1 MNKTF
6 LEYVAEDIISKYGTD
21 LSRIAVVFPNKRAA
35 LFLNEHL
42 ARLAGQPVWSP
53 AYITIS
59 DLFRQHTDLKTADPI
74 KLICDIHKSFTKCT
88 GIDETLDHFYGWGQ
102 LLLADFDDIDKNMA
116 DADSIFCNL
125 KDIHELDD
133 ISYLDDEQK
142 EMLARF
148 FANFSDDIDSELK
161 KRFLSLWSHFGDIYH
176 DYNRR
181 LTEQG
186 IGYEGAI
193 YRKVANEQTLH
204 LKYDKYLFVG
214 FNLLQKVERL
224 LFSRLMKEDKA
235 KFYWDFDEYYMPSPS
250 PLPSGG
256 APVGGY
262 GIPAIPTQPTCSV
275 GGYGIPAIP
284 TQPTCSVGALPG
296 GYGIPAIPTQPTCSV
311 GALPGGAL
319 VSSAPTNLNLADF
332 PNELDNT
339 DPDIYANMR
348 RPKRIRFISSP
359 TENAQARFASNW
371 LLENHRYRAGR
382 KTAVVMCDESI
393 LLPLMHSLPPEADKV
408 NITSGFPL
416 AMTPVASL
424 VMLLFD
430 LYTLGLRKKGT
441 TLNPHYL
448 KKLMA
453 HPYAHHLKGV
463 HLSQVHQEE
472 VHQPNSP
479 SHHLTISTPHH
490 LTTSTILHHIATL
503 IKQVGIATKPEGDP
517 LTQESVFRMYTI
529 LNRLAT
535 LADSGDLLVDNT
547 TLRRLVSQLVSTSS
561 IPFHGEPVVG
571 VQIMGVLETR
581 NIDFDHL
588 LLLSCNE
595 GNMPKGVN
603 DSSFIPYTIRKAH
616 HLTTIDNK
624 VALYSYYFHRLLQRA
639 RDITIAY
646 NNTTDNGHTGE
657 MSRFMLQLLVESG
670 QKINH
675 YTLTAKNH
683 PTPLMPKP
691 IQKDEATLS
700 KLQQITRLS
709 PSALNTYI
717 RCPLAF
723 YYQYIAHIQEPHP
736 DPETIDN
743 RLFGNIFHRA
753 AYLIYKDITDR
764 SPLIEKAHIQ
774 AYLSNRTLLANV
786 VDRAFQAEQ
795 CTPNNGLQIINRE
808 VIIQYITKLLKID
821 QQLCP
826 FSILAMEEEAKVY
839 TTLSFTIPSEGAL
852 VGGYGIPAIP
862 TQPTCSVGALKGG
875 ALVGGYGIPA
885 IPTQPTCSVGA
896 LKGGALKGGALVSSA
911 PKTSAPKT
919 SAPKT
924 SAPGKQYNLTI
935 GGIIDRLDILTDR
948 QTGKPRIRVVDY
960 KTGNQPSSPIKNIDE
975 IFDPNNIRTK
985 HSNYYLQAILYSL
998 IVSRSKR
1005 WNPAGHPVSPALL
1018 FIKQAPATDYDPTLL
1033 IDKHPISDV
1042 TVYEEEFLTKLKHTL
1057 ADIYSPDT
1065 PFTPTDDRKKC
1076 ELCPYRMLCG
1086 L

>member
-133 ISYLDDEQK
+133 ISYLDNEQK

-193 YRKVANEQTLH
+193 YRKVASEQTLH

-250 PLPSGG
+250 QHLTTSPSPLPSGG
-256 APVGGY
+256 ALVSSAPRTS
-262 GIPAIPTQPTCSV
+262 APTNLTTSPSHHL
-275 GGYGIPAIP
+275 
-284 TQPTCSVGALPG
+284 S
-296 GYGIPAIPTQPTCSV
+296 
-311 GALPGGAL
+311 GGAL

-393 LLPLMHSLPPEADKV
+393 LLPIMHSLPPEADKV

-441 TLNPHYL
+441 ALNPHYL

-453 HPYAHHLKGV
+453 HPYAHHLQGV

-472 VHQPNSP
+472 VHQPKSP
-479 SHHLTISTPHH
+479 SQHLNTSTPQH

-581 NIDFDHL
+581 NIDFDNV

-595 GNMPKGVN
+595 GNMPKGIN

-646 NNTTDNGHTGE
+646 NNSTDNGHTGE

-675 YTLTAKNH
+675 YCLTAKNH

-700 KLQQITRLS
+700 KLQQISRLS

-743 RLFGNIFHRA
+743 RQFGNIFHRA

-774 AYLSNRTLLANV
+774 AYLNNRTLLTSV

-839 TTLSFTIPSEGAL
+839 TQLSFTTPPSHHL
-852 VGGYGIPAIP
+852 
-862 TQPTCSVGALKGG
+862 T
-875 ALVGGYGIPA
+875 
-885 IPTQPTCSVGA
+885 
-896 LKGGALKGGALVSSA
+896 
-911 PKTSAPKT
+911 TSP
-919 SAPKT
+919 SHHH
-924 SAPGKQYNLTI
+924 LTI
-935 GGIIDRLDILTDR
+935 GGIIDRLDAVTDK
-948 QTGKPRIRVVDY
+948 QTGKRRIRVVDY
-960 KTGNQPSSPIKNIDE
+960 KTGNQPSSPIKSIDE
-975 IFDPNNIRTK
+975 IFDPNNIRSK

-998 IVSRSKR
+998 IVSRSER
-1005 WNPAGHPVSPALL
+1005 WNPANHPVSPALL
-1018 FIKQAPATDYDPTLL
+1018 FIKQAPANHYDPTLH

>member
-6 LEYVAEDIISKYGTD
+6 LEYVAEDIIGKYGTD

-42 ARLAGQPVWSP
+42 ARIAGQPVWSP

-59 DLFRQHTDLKTADPI
+59 DLFRQHTDLKPADPI

-142 EMLARF
+142 EMLKRF
-148 FANFSDDIDSELK
+148 FANFSDDIESELK

-193 YRKVANEQTLH
+193 YRKVASEETLH

-214 FNLLQKVERL
+214 FNLIQKVERV
-224 LFSRLMKEDKA
+224 LFSRLMKEGKA
-235 KFYWDFDEYYMPSPS
+235 KFYWDFDEYYMPTARAQQS
-250 PLPSGG
+250 
-256 APVGGY
+256 A
-262 GIPAIPTQPTCSV
+262 SV
-275 GGYGIPAIP
+275 PNNTASFAAYL
-284 TQPTCSVGALPG
+284 T
-296 GYGIPAIPTQPTCSV
+296 
-311 GALPGGAL
+311 
-319 VSSAPTNLNLADF
+319 DF

-339 DPDIYANMR
+339 DRDIYANMR

-371 LLENHRYRAGR
+371 LLENDRYKAGR

-393 LLPLMHSLPPEADKV
+393 LLPIMHSLPPEADKV

-430 LYTLGLRKKGT
+430 LYTLGLRNKGT
-441 TLNPHYL
+441 AFNPHYL

-453 HPYAHHLKGV
+453 HPYARHLQEMHLKEMNDVHLKGV
-463 HLSQVHQEE
+463 HLSQVHQEGSAALL
-472 VHQPNSP
+472 Q
-479 SHHLTISTPHH
+479 
-490 LTTSTILHHIATL
+490 HIATL
-503 IKQVGIATKPEGDP
+503 VKQVGIATKQEGDA
-517 LTQESVFRMYTI
+517 LTQESVFRMFTI
-529 LNRLAT
+529 LNRLAA

-547 TLRRLVSQLVSTSS
+547 TLRRLVSQLVGAAS
-561 IPFHGEPVVG
+561 IPFHGEPVIG

-581 NIDFDHL
+581 NIDFDNV

-603 DSSFIPYTIRKAH
+603 DSSFIPYSIRKAH
-616 HLTTIDNK
+616 GLTTIDNK
-624 VALYSYYFHRLLQRA
+624 VAIYSYYFHRLLQRA
-639 RDITIAY
+639 GDITIAY
-646 NNTTDNGHTGE
+646 NNSTDNGHTGE

-670 QKINH
+670 QKIDH
-675 YTLTAKNH
+675 YSLTAKNQ
-683 PTPLMPKP
+683 PTPLMPKA
-691 IQKDEATLS
+691 IEKDETALS
-700 KLQQITRLS
+700 KLEEMSRLS
-709 PSALNTYI
+709 PSAINTYI
-717 RCPLAF
+717 RCKLAF
-723 YYQYIAHIQEPHP
+723 YYQYIAHIKEPDS

-743 RLFGNIFHRA
+743 RMFGNIFHRA
-753 AYLIYKDITDR
+753 AYLIYKDITDH
-764 SPLIEKAHIQ
+764 SPVIEKAHIQ
-774 AYLSNRTLLANV
+774 AYLSNRKLLASV
-786 VDRAFQAEQ
+786 VDRAFEEEE
-795 CTPNNGLQIINRE
+795 CKTNNGLQIINRE
-808 VIIQYITKLLKID
+808 VIIEYITKLLKID

-839 TTLSFTIPSEGAL
+839 TQLSFTTPS
-852 VGGYGIPAIP
+852 
-862 TQPTCSVGALKGG
+862 
-875 ALVGGYGIPA
+875 
-885 IPTQPTCSVGA
+885 
-896 LKGGALKGGALVSSA
+896 GGALKGGALVSSA
-911 PKTSAPKT
+911 PT
-919 SAPKT
+919 
-924 SAPGKQYNLTI
+924 KQYNLTI
-935 GGIIDRLDILTDR
+935 GGIIDRLDVVTDK
-948 QTGKPRIRVVDY
+948 QTGKRRIRVVDY
-960 KTGNQPSSPIKNIDE
+960 KTGNKPSSAIKSIEEVFDPKNIAS
-975 IFDPNNIRTK
+975 K
-985 HSNYYLQAILYSL
+985 HSNYFLQAILYSL
-998 IVSRSKR
+998 IVSRSKE
-1005 WNPAGHPVSPALL
+1005 WNAANDPVSPALL
-1018 FIKQAPATDYDPTLL
+1018 FIKQAATNDYDPTLC

-1042 TVYEEEFLTKLKHTL
+1042 TVYEEEFLTKLKETV
-1057 ADIYSPDT
+1057 ADMYSPDAA
-1065 PFTPTDDRKKC
+1065 FTPTDDRKKC

>member
-6 LEYVAEDIISKYGTD
+6 LEYVAEDIIGKYGTD

-42 ARLAGQPVWSP
+42 ARIAGQPVWSP

-59 DLFRQHTDLKTADPI
+59 DLFRQHTDLKPADPI

-142 EMLARF
+142 EMLKRF
-148 FANFSDDIDSELK
+148 FANFSDDIESELK

-193 YRKVANEQTLH
+193 YRKVASEETLH

-214 FNLLQKVERL
+214 FNLIQKVERV
-224 LFSRLMKEDKA
+224 LFSRLMKEGKA
-235 KFYWDFDEYYMPSPS
+235 KFYWDFDEYYMPTARAQQS
-250 PLPSGG
+250 
-256 APVGGY
+256 A
-262 GIPAIPTQPTCSV
+262 SV
-275 GGYGIPAIP
+275 PNNTASFAAYL
-284 TQPTCSVGALPG
+284 T
-296 GYGIPAIPTQPTCSV
+296 
-311 GALPGGAL
+311 
-319 VSSAPTNLNLADF
+319 DF

-339 DPDIYANMR
+339 DRDIYANMR

-371 LLENHRYRAGR
+371 LLENERYKAGR

-393 LLPLMHSLPPEADKV
+393 LLPIMHSLPPEADKV

-441 TLNPHYL
+441 AFNPHYL

-453 HPYAHHLKGV
+453 HPYARHLQEVHLKGVHSKGV
-463 HLSQVHQEE
+463 HLSQVHQEGSAALL
-472 VHQPNSP
+472 Q
-479 SHHLTISTPHH
+479 
-490 LTTSTILHHIATL
+490 HIASL
-503 IKQVGIATKPEGDP
+503 IKQVGIATKQDGDA
-517 LTQESVFRMYTI
+517 LTQESVFRMFTI
-529 LNRLAT
+529 LNRLAA
-535 LADSGDLLVDNT
+535 LADSGDLVVDNT
-547 TLRRLVSQLVSTSS
+547 TLRRLVSQLVDAAS

-581 NIDFDHL
+581 NIDFDNV

-603 DSSFIPYTIRKAH
+603 DSSFIPYSIRKAH
-616 HLTTIDNK
+616 GLTTIDNK
-624 VALYSYYFHRLLQRA
+624 VAIYSYYFHRLLQRA
-639 RDITIAY
+639 GDITIAY
-646 NNTTDNGHTGE
+646 NNSTDNGHTGE

-670 QKINH
+670 QKIDH
-675 YTLTAKNH
+675 YSLTAKNQ
-683 PTPLMPKP
+683 PSPLMPKP
-691 IQKDEATLS
+691 IEKDETALS
-700 KLQQITRLS
+700 KLEEMSRLS
-709 PSALNTYI
+709 PSAINTYI
-717 RCPLAF
+717 RCKLAF
-723 YYQYIAHIQEPHP
+723 YYQYIAHIKEPDS

-743 RLFGNIFHRA
+743 RMFGNIFHRA
-753 AYLIYKDITDR
+753 AYLIYKDITDH
-764 SPLIEKAHIQ
+764 SPVIEKAHIQ
-774 AYLSNRTLLANV
+774 AYLSNRKLLASV
-786 VDRAFQAEQ
+786 VDRAFEEEE
-795 CTPNNGLQIINRE
+795 CKTNNGLQIINRE
-808 VIIQYITKLLKID
+808 VIIEYITKLLKID

-839 TTLSFTIPSEGAL
+839 TQLSFTIPSG
-852 VGGYGIPAIP
+852 
-862 TQPTCSVGALKGG
+862 GALKE
-875 ALVGGYGIPA
+875 
-885 IPTQPTCSVGA
+885 
-896 LKGGALKGGALVSSA
+896 GALKGGALVSSA
-911 PKTSAPKT
+911 PDKHYS
-919 SAPKT
+919 
-924 SAPGKQYNLTI
+924 LTI
-935 GGIIDRLDILTDR
+935 GGIIDRLDAVTDK
-948 QTGKPRIRVVDY
+948 QTGKRRIRVVDY
-960 KTGNQPSSPIKNIDE
+960 KTGNKPSSAIKSIEEVFDPKNIAS
-975 IFDPNNIRTK
+975 K
-985 HSNYYLQAILYSL
+985 HSNYFLQAILYSL
-998 IVSRSKR
+998 IVSRSKE
-1005 WNPAGHPVSPALL
+1005 WNAANDAVSPALL
-1018 FIKQAPATDYDPTLL
+1018 FIKQAATNDYDPTLC

-1042 TVYEEEFLTKLKHTL
+1042 TVYEEEFLTKLKETV
-1057 ADIYSPDT
+1057 ADMYSPDAA
-1065 PFTPTDDRKKC
+1065 FTPTDDRKKC

>member
-6 LEYVAEDIISKYGTD
+6 LEYVAEDIIGKYGTD

-42 ARLAGQPVWSP
+42 ARIAGQPVWSP

-59 DLFRQHTDLKTADPI
+59 DLFRQHTDLKPADPI

-142 EMLARF
+142 EMLKRF
-148 FANFSDDIDSELK
+148 FANFSDDIESELK

-193 YRKVANEQTLH
+193 YRKVASEETLH

-214 FNLLQKVERL
+214 FNLIQKVERV
-224 LFSRLMKEDKA
+224 LFSRLMKEGKA
-235 KFYWDFDEYYMPSPS
+235 KFYWDFDEYYMPTARAQQS
-250 PLPSGG
+250 
-256 APVGGY
+256 A
-262 GIPAIPTQPTCSV
+262 SV
-275 GGYGIPAIP
+275 PNNTASFAAYL
-284 TQPTCSVGALPG
+284 T
-296 GYGIPAIPTQPTCSV
+296 
-311 GALPGGAL
+311 
-319 VSSAPTNLNLADF
+319 DF

-339 DPDIYANMR
+339 DRDIYANMR

-371 LLENHRYRAGR
+371 LLENERYKAGR

-393 LLPLMHSLPPEADKV
+393 LLPIMHSLPPEADKV

-441 TLNPHYL
+441 AFNPHYL

-453 HPYAHHLKGV
+453 HPYARHLQEVHLKEMNDVHLKGVHSKGV
-463 HLSQVHQEE
+463 HLSQVHQGEE
-472 VHQPNSP
+472 HQEGIHQKEEQQTIGDNSGCMGMAGMP
-479 SHHLTISTPHH
+479 YPP
-490 LTTSTILHHIATL
+490 TSAALLHHIATL
-503 IKQVGIATKPEGDP
+503 VKQVGIATKQEGDA
-517 LTQESVFRMYTI
+517 LTQESVFRMFTI
-529 LNRLAT
+529 LNRLAA
-535 LADSGDLLVDNT
+535 LADSGDLVVDNT
-547 TLRRLVSQLVSTSS
+547 TLRRLVSQLVSSSS
-561 IPFHGEPVVG
+561 IPFHGEPVIG

-581 NIDFDHL
+581 NIDFDNV

-603 DSSFIPYTIRKAH
+603 DSSFIPYSIRKAH
-616 HLTTIDNK
+616 GLTTIDNK
-624 VALYSYYFHRLLQRA
+624 VAIYSYYFHRLLQRA
-639 RDITIAY
+639 GDITIAY
-646 NNTTDNGHTGE
+646 NNSTDNGHTGE

-670 QKINH
+670 QKIDH
-675 YTLTAKNH
+675 YSLTAKNQ
-683 PTPLMPKP
+683 PTPLMPKA
-691 IQKDEATLS
+691 IEKDKTALS
-700 KLQQITRLS
+700 KLEEMSRLS
-709 PSALNTYI
+709 PSAINTYI
-717 RCPLAF
+717 RCKLAF
-723 YYQYIAHIQEPHP
+723 YYQYIAHIKEPDS

-743 RLFGNIFHRA
+743 RMFGNIFHRA
-753 AYLIYKDITDR
+753 AYLIYKDITDH
-764 SPLIEKAHIQ
+764 SPVIEKAHIQ
-774 AYLSNRTLLANV
+774 AYLSNRKLLASV
-786 VDRAFQAEQ
+786 VDRAFEEEE
-795 CTPNNGLQIINRE
+795 CKTNNGLQIINRE
-808 VIIQYITKLLKID
+808 VIIEYITKLLKID

-839 TTLSFTIPSEGAL
+839 TQLSFTTPSG
-852 VGGYGIPAIP
+852 
-862 TQPTCSVGALKGG
+862 
-875 ALVGGYGIPA
+875 
-885 IPTQPTCSVGA
+885 GA

-911 PKTSAPKT
+911 PDKH
-919 SAPKT
+919 
-924 SAPGKQYNLTI
+924 YNLTI
-935 GGIIDRLDILTDR
+935 GGIIDRLDAVTDK
-948 QTGKPRIRVVDY
+948 QTGKRRIRVVDY
-960 KTGNQPSSPIKNIDE
+960 KTGNKPSSAIKSIEEVFDPKNIAS
-975 IFDPNNIRTK
+975 K
-985 HSNYYLQAILYSL
+985 HSNYFLQAILYSL
-998 IVSRSKR
+998 IVSRSKE
-1005 WNPAGHPVSPALL
+1005 WNAANDPVSPALL
-1018 FIKQAPATDYDPTLL
+1018 FIKQAATNDYDPTLC

-1042 TVYEEEFLTKLKHTL
+1042 TVYEEEFLTKLKETV
-1057 ADIYSPDT
+1057 ADMYSPDAA
-1065 PFTPTDDRKKC
+1065 FTPTDDRKKC

>member
-6 LEYVAEDIISKYGTD
+6 LEYVAEDIIGKYGTD

-42 ARLAGQPVWSP
+42 ARIAGQPVWSP

-59 DLFRQHTDLKTADPI
+59 DLFRQHTDLKPADPI

-88 GIDETLDHFYGWGQ
+88 GISETLDHFYGWGQ

-125 KDIHELDD
+125 KNIHELDD

-142 EMLARF
+142 EMLKRF
-148 FANFSDDIDSELK
+148 FANFSDDIESELK

-193 YRKVANEQTLH
+193 YRKVASEETLH

-214 FNLLQKVERL
+214 FNLIQKVERV
-224 LFSRLMKEDKA
+224 LFSRLMKEGKA
-235 KFYWDFDEYYMPSPS
+235 KFYWDFDEYYMPTARAQQS
-250 PLPSGG
+250 
-256 APVGGY
+256 A
-262 GIPAIPTQPTCSV
+262 SV
-275 GGYGIPAIP
+275 PNNTASFAAYL
-284 TQPTCSVGALPG
+284 T
-296 GYGIPAIPTQPTCSV
+296 
-311 GALPGGAL
+311 
-319 VSSAPTNLNLADF
+319 DF

-339 DPDIYANMR
+339 DRDIYANMR

-371 LLENHRYRAGR
+371 LLENERYKAGR

-393 LLPLMHSLPPEADKV
+393 LLPIMHSLPPEADKV

-441 TLNPHYL
+441 AFNPHYL

-453 HPYAHHLKGV
+453 HPYARHLQEVQLKEMNDVHLKGV
-463 HLSQVHQEE
+463 HLSQVHQEGSAALL
-472 VHQPNSP
+472 Q
-479 SHHLTISTPHH
+479 
-490 LTTSTILHHIATL
+490 HIATL
-503 IKQVGIATKPEGDP
+503 VKQVGIATKQEGDA
-517 LTQESVFRMYTI
+517 LTQESVFRMFTI
-529 LNRLAT
+529 LNRLAA

-547 TLRRLVSQLVSTSS
+547 TLRRLVSQLVGAAS

-581 NIDFDHL
+581 NIDFDNV

-603 DSSFIPYTIRKAH
+603 DSSFIPYSIRKAH
-616 HLTTIDNK
+616 GLTTIDNK
-624 VALYSYYFHRLLQRA
+624 VAIYSYYFHRLLQRA
-639 RDITIAY
+639 GDITIAY
-646 NNTTDNGHTGE
+646 NNSTDNGHTGE

-670 QKINH
+670 QKIDH
-675 YTLTAKNH
+675 YSLTAKNQ
-683 PTPLMPKP
+683 PTPLMPKA
-691 IQKDEATLS
+691 IEKDEAALS
-700 KLQQITRLS
+700 KLEEMSRLS
-709 PSALNTYI
+709 PSAINTYI
-717 RCPLAF
+717 RCKLAF
-723 YYQYIAHIQEPHP
+723 YYQYIAHIKEPDS

-743 RLFGNIFHRA
+743 RMFGNIFHRA
-753 AYLIYKDITDR
+753 AYLIYKDITDH
-764 SPLIEKAHIQ
+764 SPVIEKAHIQ
-774 AYLSNRTLLANV
+774 AYLSNRKLLASV
-786 VDRAFQAEQ
+786 VDRAFEEEE
-795 CTPNNGLQIINRE
+795 CKTNNGLQIINRE
-808 VIIQYITKLLKID
+808 VIIEYITKLLKID

-839 TTLSFTIPSEGAL
+839 TQLSFTIPSG
-852 VGGYGIPAIP
+852 
-862 TQPTCSVGALKGG
+862 GALKE
-875 ALVGGYGIPA
+875 
-885 IPTQPTCSVGA
+885 GA

-911 PKTSAPKT
+911 PDKH
-919 SAPKT
+919 
-924 SAPGKQYNLTI
+924 YNLTI
-935 GGIIDRLDILTDR
+935 GGIIDRLDAVTDK
-948 QTGKPRIRVVDY
+948 QTGKRRIRVVDY
-960 KTGNQPSSPIKNIDE
+960 KTGNKPSSAIKSIEEVFDPKNIAS
-975 IFDPNNIRTK
+975 K
-985 HSNYYLQAILYSL
+985 HSNYFLQAILYSL
-998 IVSRSKR
+998 IVSRSKE
-1005 WNPAGHPVSPALL
+1005 WNAANDAVSPALL
-1018 FIKQAPATDYDPTLL
+1018 FIKQAPANDYDPTLC

-1042 TVYEEEFLTKLKHTL
+1042 TVYEEEFLTKLKETV
-1057 ADIYSPDT
+1057 ADMYSPDAA
-1065 PFTPTDDRKKC
+1065 FTPTDDRKKC

>member
-193 YRKVANEQTLH
+193 YRKVASEQTLH

-224 LFSRLMKEDKA
+224 LFSRLMKENKA

-250 PLPSGG
+250 PLPS
-256 APVGGY
+256 
-262 GIPAIPTQPTCSV
+262 
-275 GGYGIPAIP
+275 
-284 TQPTCSVGALPG
+284 
-296 GYGIPAIPTQPTCSV
+296 
-311 GALPGGAL
+311 
-319 VSSAPTNLNLADF
+319 
-332 PNELDNT
+332 
-339 DPDIYANMR
+339 
-348 RPKRIRFISSP
+348 
-359 TENAQARFASNW
+359 
-371 LLENHRYRAGR
+371 
-382 KTAVVMCDESI
+382 
-393 LLPLMHSLPPEADKV
+393 
-408 NITSGFPL
+408 
-416 AMTPVASL
+416 
-424 VMLLFD
+424 
-430 LYTLGLRKKGT
+430 
-441 TLNPHYL
+441 
-448 KKLMA
+448 
-453 HPYAHHLKGV
+453 
-463 HLSQVHQEE
+463 
-472 VHQPNSP
+472 
-479 SHHLTISTPHH
+479 
-490 LTTSTILHHIATL
+490 
-503 IKQVGIATKPEGDP
+503 
-517 LTQESVFRMYTI
+517 
-529 LNRLAT
+529 
-535 LADSGDLLVDNT
+535 
-547 TLRRLVSQLVSTSS
+547 
-561 IPFHGEPVVG
+561 
-571 VQIMGVLETR
+571 
-581 NIDFDHL
+581 
-588 LLLSCNE
+588 
-595 GNMPKGVN
+595 
-603 DSSFIPYTIRKAH
+603 
-616 HLTTIDNK
+616 
-624 VALYSYYFHRLLQRA
+624 
-639 RDITIAY
+639 
-646 NNTTDNGHTGE
+646 
-657 MSRFMLQLLVESG
+657 
-670 QKINH
+670 
-675 YTLTAKNH
+675 
-683 PTPLMPKP
+683 
-691 IQKDEATLS
+691 
-700 KLQQITRLS
+700 
-709 PSALNTYI
+709 
-717 RCPLAF
+717 
-723 YYQYIAHIQEPHP
+723 
-736 DPETIDN
+736 
-743 RLFGNIFHRA
+743 
-753 AYLIYKDITDR
+753 
-764 SPLIEKAHIQ
+764 
-774 AYLSNRTLLANV
+774 
-786 VDRAFQAEQ
+786 
-795 CTPNNGLQIINRE
+795 
-808 VIIQYITKLLKID
+808 
-821 QQLCP
+821 
-826 FSILAMEEEAKVY
+826 
-839 TTLSFTIPSEGAL
+839 
-852 VGGYGIPAIP
+852 
-862 TQPTCSVGALKGG
+862 GG

-911 PKTSAPKT
+911 PT
-919 SAPKT
+919 
-924 SAPGKQYNLTI
+924 KQYNITI
-935 GGIIDRLDILTDR
+935 GGIIDRLDILTDK

-975 IFDPNNIRTK
+975 IFDPNNIRSK

-1018 FIKQAPATDYDPTLL
+1018 FIKQAAANHYDPTLC

>member
-6 LEYVAEDIISKYGTD
+6 LEYVAEDIIGKYGTD

-42 ARLAGQPVWSP
+42 ARIAGQPVWSP

-59 DLFRQHTDLKTADPI
+59 DLFRQHTDLKPADPI

-142 EMLARF
+142 EMLKRF
-148 FANFSDDIDSELK
+148 FANFSDDIESELK

-193 YRKVANEQTLH
+193 YRKVASEETLH

-214 FNLLQKVERL
+214 FNLIQKVERV
-224 LFSRLMKEDKA
+224 LFSRLMKEGKA
-235 KFYWDFDEYYMPSPS
+235 KFYWDFDEYYMPTARAQQS
-250 PLPSGG
+250 
-256 APVGGY
+256 A
-262 GIPAIPTQPTCSV
+262 SV
-275 GGYGIPAIP
+275 PNNTASFAAYL
-284 TQPTCSVGALPG
+284 T
-296 GYGIPAIPTQPTCSV
+296 
-311 GALPGGAL
+311 
-319 VSSAPTNLNLADF
+319 DF

-339 DPDIYANMR
+339 DRDIYANMR

-371 LLENHRYRAGR
+371 LLENERYKAGR

-393 LLPLMHSLPPEADKV
+393 LLPIMHSLPPEADKV

-441 TLNPHYL
+441 ALNPHYL

-453 HPYAHHLKGV
+453 HPYARHLQEVHLKEMNEVHLKGV

-472 VHQPNSP
+472 SATLLQ
-479 SHHLTISTPHH
+479 
-490 LTTSTILHHIATL
+490 HIATL
-503 IKQVGIATKPEGDP
+503 VKQVGIATKQEGDA
-517 LTQESVFRMYTI
+517 LTQESVFRMFTI
-529 LNRLAT
+529 LNRLAA

-547 TLRRLVSQLVSTSS
+547 TLRRLVSQLVGAAS
-561 IPFHGEPVVG
+561 IPFHGEPVIG

-581 NIDFDHL
+581 NIDFDNV

-603 DSSFIPYTIRKAH
+603 DSSFIPYSIRKAH
-616 HLTTIDNK
+616 GLTTIDNK
-624 VALYSYYFHRLLQRA
+624 VAIYSYYFHRLLQRA
-639 RDITIAY
+639 GDITIAY
-646 NNTTDNGHTGE
+646 NNSTDNGHTGE

-670 QKINH
+670 QKIDH
-675 YTLTAKNH
+675 YSLTAKNQ
-683 PTPLMPKP
+683 PSPLMPKP
-691 IQKDEATLS
+691 IEKDETALS
-700 KLQQITRLS
+700 KLEEMSRLS
-709 PSALNTYI
+709 PSAINTYI
-717 RCPLAF
+717 RCKLAF
-723 YYQYIAHIQEPHP
+723 YYQYIAHIKEPDS

-743 RLFGNIFHRA
+743 RMFGNIFHRA
-753 AYLIYKDITDR
+753 AYLIYKDITDH
-764 SPLIEKAHIQ
+764 SPVIEKAHIQ
-774 AYLSNRTLLANV
+774 AYLSNRKLLASV
-786 VDRAFQAEQ
+786 VDRAFEEEE
-795 CTPNNGLQIINRE
+795 CKTNNGLQIINRE
-808 VIIQYITKLLKID
+808 VIIEYITKLLKID

-839 TTLSFTIPSEGAL
+839 TQLSFTIPS
-852 VGGYGIPAIP
+852 
-862 TQPTCSVGALKGG
+862 
-875 ALVGGYGIPA
+875 
-885 IPTQPTCSVGA
+885 
-896 LKGGALKGGALVSSA
+896 GGALKGGALVSSA
-911 PKTSAPKT
+911 PDKH
-919 SAPKT
+919 
-924 SAPGKQYNLTI
+924 YNLTI
-935 GGIIDRLDILTDR
+935 GGIIDRLDAVTDK
-948 QTGKPRIRVVDY
+948 QTGKRRIRVVDY
-960 KTGNQPSSPIKNIDE
+960 KTGNKPSSAIKSIEEVFDPKNIAS
-975 IFDPNNIRTK
+975 K
-985 HSNYYLQAILYSL
+985 HSNYFLQAILYSL
-998 IVSRSKR
+998 IVSGSKE
-1005 WNPAGHPVSPALL
+1005 WNAANDPVSPALL
-1018 FIKQAPATDYDPTLL
+1018 FIKQAATNDYDPTLC

-1042 TVYEEEFLTKLKHTL
+1042 TVYEEEFLTKLKETV
-1057 ADIYSPDT
+1057 ADMYSPDAA
-1065 PFTPTDDRKKC
+1065 FTPTDDRKKC

>member
-6 LEYVAEDIISKYGTD
+6 LEYVAEDIIGKYGTD

-42 ARLAGQPVWSP
+42 ARIAGQPVWSP

-59 DLFRQHTDLKTADPI
+59 DLFRQHTDLKPADPI

-125 KDIHELDD
+125 KDIHELND

-142 EMLARF
+142 EMLKRF
-148 FANFSDDIDSELK
+148 FANFSDDIESELK

-193 YRKVANEQTLH
+193 YRKVASEETLQM
-204 LKYDKYLFVG
+204 KYDKYLFVG
-214 FNLLQKVERL
+214 FNLLQKVERV
-224 LFSRLMKEDKA
+224 LFSRLMKEGKA

-250 PLPSGG
+250 HHLNTSTPQHLNTSGG
-256 APVGGY
+256 AV
-262 GIPAIPTQPTCSV
+262 
-275 GGYGIPAIP
+275 
-284 TQPTCSVGALPG
+284 
-296 GYGIPAIPTQPTCSV
+296 
-311 GALPGGAL
+311 
-319 VSSAPTNLNLADF
+319 VSTAPTNLNTSPSQHLNLSDF
-332 PNELDNT
+332 PNELDNS

-371 LLENHRYRAGR
+371 LLENDRYKAGR

-393 LLPLMHSLPPEADKV
+393 LLPIMHSLPPEADKV

-441 TLNPHYL
+441 AFNPHYL

-453 HPYAHHLKGV
+453 HPYARHLQEVHLKGV
-463 HLSQVHQEE
+463 HLSQVHQEGSAALL
-472 VHQPNSP
+472 Q
-479 SHHLTISTPHH
+479 
-490 LTTSTILHHIATL
+490 HIATL
-503 IKQVGIATKPEGDP
+503 VKQVGIATKQEGDA
-517 LTQESVFRMYTI
+517 LTQESVFRMFTI
-529 LNRLAT
+529 LNRLAA
-535 LADSGDLLVDNT
+535 LADSSDLLVDNT
-547 TLRRLVSQLVSTSS
+547 TLRRLVSQLVGAAS
-561 IPFHGEPVVG
+561 IPFHGEPVIG

-581 NIDFDHL
+581 NIDFDNV

-603 DSSFIPYTIRKAH
+603 DSSFIPYSIRKAH
-616 HLTTIDNK
+616 GLTTIDNK
-624 VALYSYYFHRLLQRA
+624 VAIYSYYFHRLLQRA
-639 RDITIAY
+639 GDITIAY
-646 NNTTDNGHTGE
+646 NNSTDNGHTGE

-670 QKINH
+670 QKIDH
-675 YTLTAKNH
+675 YSLTAKNQ
-683 PTPLMPKP
+683 PTPLMPKA
-691 IQKDEATLS
+691 IEKDETALS
-700 KLQQITRLS
+700 KLEEMSRLS
-709 PSALNTYI
+709 PSAINTYI
-717 RCPLAF
+717 RCKLAF
-723 YYQYIAHIQEPHP
+723 YYQYIAHIKEPDS

-743 RLFGNIFHRA
+743 RMFGNIFHRA
-753 AYLIYKDITDR
+753 AYLIYKDITDH
-764 SPLIEKAHIQ
+764 SPVIEKAHIQ
-774 AYLSNRTLLANV
+774 AYLSNRKLLASV
-786 VDRAFQAEQ
+786 VDRAFEEEE
-795 CTPNNGLQIINRE
+795 CKTNNGLQIINRE
-808 VIIQYITKLLKID
+808 VIIEYITKLLKID

-839 TTLSFTIPSEGAL
+839 TQLSFTIPS
-852 VGGYGIPAIP
+852 
-862 TQPTCSVGALKGG
+862 
-875 ALVGGYGIPA
+875 
-885 IPTQPTCSVGA
+885 
-896 LKGGALKGGALVSSA
+896 GGALKGGALVSSA
-911 PKTSAPKT
+911 PT
-919 SAPKT
+919 
-924 SAPGKQYNLTI
+924 KQYNLTI
-935 GGIIDRLDILTDR
+935 GGIIDRLDVVTDK
-948 QTGKPRIRVVDY
+948 QTGKRRIRVVDY
-960 KTGNQPSSPIKNIDE
+960 KTGNKPSSAIKSIEEVFDPKNIAS
-975 IFDPNNIRTK
+975 K
-985 HSNYYLQAILYSL
+985 HSNYFLQAILYSL
-998 IVSRSKR
+998 IVSRSKE
-1005 WNPAGHPVSPALL
+1005 WNAANDAVSPALL
-1018 FIKQAPATDYDPTLL
+1018 FIKQAATNDYDPTLC

-1042 TVYEEEFLTKLKHTL
+1042 TVYEEEFLTKLKETV
-1057 ADIYSPDT
+1057 ADMYSPDAA
-1065 PFTPTDDRKKC
+1065 FTPTDDRKKC

>member
-42 ARLAGQPVWSP
+42 ARIAGQPVWSP

-59 DLFRQHTDLKTADPI
+59 DLFRQHTNLKTADPI

-193 YRKVANEQTLH
+193 YRKVVSEETLQM
-204 LKYDKYLFVG
+204 KYDKYLFVG
-214 FNLLQKVERL
+214 FNLLQKVERV

-250 PLPSGG
+250 HHLTTSPS
-256 APVGGY
+256 
-262 GIPAIPTQPTCSV
+262 QH
-275 GGYGIPAIP
+275 
-284 TQPTCSVGALPG
+284 
-296 GYGIPAIPTQPTCSV
+296 
-311 GALPGGAL
+311 
-319 VSSAPTNLNLADF
+319 LNISDF

-339 DPDIYANMR
+339 DRDIYANMR

-371 LLENHRYRAGR
+371 LLENDRYKAGR

-393 LLPLMHSLPPEADKV
+393 LLPVMHSLPPEADKV

-441 TLNPHYL
+441 ALNPHYL

-453 HPYAHHLKGV
+453 HPYAHHLTI
-463 HLSQVHQEE
+463 
-472 VHQPNSP
+472 SP
-479 SHHLTISTPHH
+479 PHHLTISP
-490 LTTSTILHHIATL
+490 ILHHIATL
-503 IKQVGIATKPEGDP
+503 VKQVGIATKQEGDA
-517 LTQESVFRMYTI
+517 LTQESVFRMFTI

-547 TLRRLVSQLVSTSS
+547 TLRRLVSQLVGAAS

-581 NIDFDHL
+581 NIDFDNV

-595 GNMPKGVN
+595 GNMPKGIN
-603 DSSFIPYTIRKAH
+603 DSSFIPYSIRKAH

-646 NNTTDNGHTGE
+646 NNSTDNGHTGE

-670 QKINH
+670 QQIDH
-675 YTLTAKNH
+675 YSLTAKNQ

-691 IQKDEATLS
+691 IQKDETALS
-700 KLQQITRLS
+700 KLEEMSRLS
-709 PSALNTYI
+709 PSAINTYI
-717 RCPLAF
+717 RCKLAF
-723 YYQYIAHIQEPHP
+723 YYQYIAHIKEPDS

-753 AYLIYKDITDR
+753 AYLIYKDITDH
-764 SPLIEKAHIQ
+764 SPVIEKAHIQ
-774 AYLSNRTLLANV
+774 AYLSNRKLLASV
-786 VDRAFQAEQ
+786 VDRAFEEEE
-795 CTPNNGLQIINRE
+795 CKTNNGLQIINRE
-808 VIIQYITKLLKID
+808 VIIEYITKLLKID

-839 TTLSFTIPSEGAL
+839 TQLSFTTSPSHHL
-852 VGGYGIPAIP
+852 TTSP
-862 TQPTCSVGALKGG
+862 
-875 ALVGGYGIPA
+875 
-885 IPTQPTCSVGA
+885 
-896 LKGGALKGGALVSSA
+896 GGALVSSA
-911 PKTSAPKT
+911 PT
-919 SAPKT
+919 
-924 SAPGKQYNLTI
+924 KQYNLTI
-935 GGIIDRLDILTDR
+935 GGIIDRLDAVTDK
-948 QTGKPRIRVVDY
+948 QTGKRRIRVVDY
-960 KTGNQPSSPIKNIDE
+960 KTGNKPSSAIKSIEEVFDPKNIAS
-975 IFDPNNIRTK
+975 K
-985 HSNYYLQAILYSL
+985 HSNYFLQAILYSL

-1005 WNPAGHPVSPALL
+1005 WNPDNHPVSPALL
-1018 FIKQAPATDYDPTLL
+1018 FIKQAANNDYDPTLL

-1042 TVYEEEFLTKLKHTL
+1042 TVYEEEFLTKLKETV
-1057 ADIYSPDT
+1057 ADMYSPDT
-1065 PFTPTDDRKKC
+1065 AFTPTDDRKKC

>member
-6 LEYVAEDIISKYGTD
+6 LEYVAEDIIGKYGTD

-42 ARLAGQPVWSP
+42 ARIAGQPVWSP

-59 DLFRQHTDLKTADPI
+59 DLFRQHTDLKLADPI
-74 KLICDIHKSFTKCT
+74 KQICDIHKSFTKCT

-133 ISYLDDEQK
+133 ISYLDNEQK
-142 EMLARF
+142 EMLKRF
-148 FANFSDDIDSELK
+148 FANFSDDIESELK

-193 YRKVANEQTLH
+193 YRKVASEETLH

-214 FNLLQKVERL
+214 FNLIQKLERV
-224 LFSRLMKEDKA
+224 LFSRLMKEGKA
-235 KFYWDFDEYYMPSPS
+235 KFYWDFDEYYMPTARAQQS
-250 PLPSGG
+250 
-256 APVGGY
+256 A
-262 GIPAIPTQPTCSV
+262 SV
-275 GGYGIPAIP
+275 PNNTASFAAYL
-284 TQPTCSVGALPG
+284 S
-296 GYGIPAIPTQPTCSV
+296 
-311 GALPGGAL
+311 
-319 VSSAPTNLNLADF
+319 DF

-339 DPDIYANMR
+339 DRDIYANMR

-371 LLENHRYRAGR
+371 LLENDRYKAGR

-393 LLPLMHSLPPEADKV
+393 LLPIMHSLPPEADKV

-441 TLNPHYL
+441 AFNPHYM

-453 HPYAHHLKGV
+453 HPYARHLQEVHLKGVHLKGV

-472 VHQPNSP
+472 SAALLQ
-479 SHHLTISTPHH
+479 
-490 LTTSTILHHIATL
+490 HIATL
-503 IKQVGIATKPEGDP
+503 VKQVGIATKQEGDA
-517 LTQESVFRMYTI
+517 LTQESVFRMFTI
-529 LNRLAT
+529 LNRLAA

-547 TLRRLVSQLVSTSS
+547 TLRRLVSQLVSSSS
-561 IPFHGEPVVG
+561 IPFHGEPVIG

-581 NIDFDHL
+581 NIDFDNV

-603 DSSFIPYTIRKAH
+603 DSSFIPYSIRKAH
-616 HLTTIDNK
+616 GLTTIDNK
-624 VALYSYYFHRLLQRA
+624 VAIYSYYFHRLLQRA
-639 RDITIAY
+639 GDITIAY
-646 NNTTDNGHTGE
+646 NNSTDNGHTGE

-670 QKINH
+670 QKIDH
-675 YTLTAKNH
+675 YSLTAKNQ
-683 PTPLMPKP
+683 PTPLMPKA
-691 IQKDEATLS
+691 IEKDETALS
-700 KLQQITRLS
+700 KLEEMSRLS
-709 PSALNTYI
+709 PSAINTYI
-717 RCPLAF
+717 RCKLAF
-723 YYQYIAHIQEPHP
+723 YYQYVAHIKEPDS

-743 RLFGNIFHRA
+743 RMFGNIFHRA
-753 AYLIYKDITDR
+753 AYLIYKDITDH
-764 SPLIEKAHIQ
+764 SPVIEKAHIQ
-774 AYLSNRTLLANV
+774 AYLSNRKLLASV
-786 VDRAFQAEQ
+786 VDRAFEEEE
-795 CTPNNGLQIINRE
+795 CKTNNGLQIINRE
-808 VIIQYITKLLKID
+808 VIIEYITKLLKID

-839 TTLSFTIPSEGAL
+839 TQLSFTIPS
-852 VGGYGIPAIP
+852 
-862 TQPTCSVGALKGG
+862 
-875 ALVGGYGIPA
+875 
-885 IPTQPTCSVGA
+885 
-896 LKGGALKGGALVSSA
+896 GGALKGGALVSSA
-911 PKTSAPKT
+911 PT
-919 SAPKT
+919 
-924 SAPGKQYNLTI
+924 KQYNLTI
-935 GGIIDRLDILTDR
+935 GGIIDRLDAVTDK
-948 QTGKPRIRVVDY
+948 QTDKRRIRVVDY
-960 KTGNQPSSPIKNIDE
+960 KTGNKPSSAIKSIEEVFDPKNIAS
-975 IFDPNNIRTK
+975 K
-985 HSNYYLQAILYSL
+985 HSNYFLQAILYSL
-998 IVSRSKR
+998 IVSRSKE
-1005 WNPAGHPVSPALL
+1005 WNAANDDVSPALL
-1018 FIKQAPATDYDPTLL
+1018 FIKQAATNDYDPTLC

-1042 TVYEEEFLTKLKHTL
+1042 TVYEEEFLTKLKETV
-1057 ADIYSPDT
+1057 ADMYSPDAA
-1065 PFTPTDDRKKC
+1065 FTPTDDRKKC

>member
-6 LEYVAEDIISKYGTD
+6 LEYVAEDIIGKYGTD

-42 ARLAGQPVWSP
+42 ARIAGQPIWSP

-142 EMLARF
+142 EMLKRF

-193 YRKVANEQTLH
+193 YRKVASEESLQM
-204 LKYDKYLFVG
+204 KYDKYLFVG
-214 FNLLQKVERL
+214 FNLLQKVERV
-224 LFSRLMKEDKA
+224 LFSRLMKEGKA
-235 KFYWDFDEYYMPSPS
+235 KFYWDFDEYYMPTARAQQS
-250 PLPSGG
+250 
-256 APVGGY
+256 A
-262 GIPAIPTQPTCSV
+262 SV
-275 GGYGIPAIP
+275 PNNTASFAAYL
-284 TQPTCSVGALPG
+284 T
-296 GYGIPAIPTQPTCSV
+296 
-311 GALPGGAL
+311 
-319 VSSAPTNLNLADF
+319 DF

-339 DPDIYANMR
+339 DRNIYANMR
-348 RPKRIRFISSP
+348 QPKRIRFISSP

-371 LLENHRYRAGR
+371 LLENDRYKAGR

-393 LLPLMHSLPPEADKV
+393 LLPIMHSLPPEADKV

-441 TLNPHYL
+441 AFNPHYL

-453 HPYAHHLKGV
+453 HPYARHLQEVHLKEMNDVHLKGVHLKGV
-463 HLSQVHQEE
+463 HLSQVHQEKE
-472 VHQPNSP
+472 MHQEGIAA
-479 SHHLTISTPHH
+479 L
-490 LTTSTILHHIATL
+490 LQHIASL
-503 IKQVGIATKPEGDP
+503 IKQVGIATKQEGDA
-517 LTQESVFRMYTI
+517 LTQESVFRMFTI
-529 LNRLAT
+529 LNRLAA

-547 TLRRLVSQLVSTSS
+547 TLRRLVSQLVSSSS

-581 NIDFDHL
+581 NIDFDHV

-603 DSSFIPYTIRKAH
+603 DSSFIPYSIRKAH
-616 HLTTIDNK
+616 GLTTIDNK
-624 VALYSYYFHRLLQRA
+624 VAIYSYYFHRLLQRA
-639 RDITIAY
+639 GDITIAY
-646 NNTTDNGHTGE
+646 NNSTDNGHTGE

-670 QKINH
+670 QKIDH
-675 YTLTAKNH
+675 YSLTAKNQ

-691 IQKDEATLS
+691 IEKDETALS
-700 KLQQITRLS
+700 KLEEMSRLS
-709 PSALNTYI
+709 PSAINTYI
-717 RCPLAF
+717 RCKLAF
-723 YYQYIAHIQEPHP
+723 YYQYIAHIKEPDS

-743 RLFGNIFHRA
+743 RMFGNIFHRA
-753 AYLIYKDITDR
+753 AYLIYKDITDH
-764 SPLIEKAHIQ
+764 SPVIEKAHIQ
-774 AYLSNRTLLANV
+774 AYLSNRKLLASV
-786 VDRAFQAEQ
+786 VDRAFEEEE
-795 CTPNNGLQIINRE
+795 CKTNNGLQIINRE
-808 VIIQYITKLLKID
+808 VIIEYITKLLKID

-839 TTLSFTIPSEGAL
+839 TQLSFATTPSHHL
-852 VGGYGIPAIP
+852 N
-862 TQPTCSVGALKGG
+862 
-875 ALVGGYGIPA
+875 
-885 IPTQPTCSVGA
+885 
-896 LKGGALKGGALVSSA
+896 
-911 PKTSAPKT
+911 TST
-919 SAPKT
+919 S
-924 SAPGKQYNLTI
+924 QHHITI
-935 GGIIDRLDILTDR
+935 GGIIDRLDAVTDK
-948 QTGKPRIRVVDY
+948 QTGKRRIRVVDY
-960 KTGNQPSSPIKNIDE
+960 KTGNKPSSAIKSIE
-975 IFDPNNIRTK
+975 EVFDPNNIRSK
-985 HSNYYLQAILYSL
+985 HSNYFLQAILYSL
-998 IVSRSKR
+998 IVSRSKE
-1005 WNPAGHPVSPALL
+1005 WNAANDAVSPALL
-1018 FIKQAPATDYDPTLL
+1018 FIKQAPANDYDPTLL

-1042 TVYEEEFLTKLKHTL
+1042 TVYEEEFLTKLKETV
-1057 ADIYSPDT
+1057 ADMYSPDAA
-1065 PFTPTDDRKKC
+1065 FTPTDDRKKC

>member
-6 LEYVAEDIISKYGTD
+6 LEYVAEDIIGKYGTD

-42 ARLAGQPVWSP
+42 ARIAGQPVWSP

-59 DLFRQHTDLKTADPI
+59 DLFRQHTDLKPADPI

-142 EMLARF
+142 EMLKRF
-148 FANFSDDIDSELK
+148 FANFSDDIESELK
-161 KRFLSLWSHFGDIYH
+161 KRFLSLWSHFGNIYH

-193 YRKVANEQTLH
+193 YRKVASEETLH

-214 FNLLQKVERL
+214 FNLIQKVERV
-224 LFSRLMKEDKA
+224 LFSRLMKEGKA
-235 KFYWDFDEYYMPSPS
+235 KFYWDFDEYYMPTARAQQS
-250 PLPSGG
+250 
-256 APVGGY
+256 A
-262 GIPAIPTQPTCSV
+262 SV
-275 GGYGIPAIP
+275 PNNTASFAAYL
-284 TQPTCSVGALPG
+284 T
-296 GYGIPAIPTQPTCSV
+296 
-311 GALPGGAL
+311 
-319 VSSAPTNLNLADF
+319 DF

-339 DPDIYANMR
+339 DRDIYANMR

-371 LLENHRYRAGR
+371 LLENDRYKAGR

-393 LLPLMHSLPPEADKV
+393 LLPIMHSLPPEADKV

-441 TLNPHYL
+441 AFNPHYL

-453 HPYAHHLKGV
+453 HPYARHLQEAQLKEVHLKGV

-472 VHQPNSP
+472 SAT
-479 SHHLTISTPHH
+479 L
-490 LTTSTILHHIATL
+490 LHHIATL
-503 IKQVGIATKPEGDP
+503 VKQVGIATKQEGDA
-517 LTQESVFRMYTI
+517 LTQESVFRMFTI
-529 LNRLAT
+529 LNRLAA

-547 TLRRLVSQLVSTSS
+547 TLRRLVSQLVGAAS
-561 IPFHGEPVVG
+561 IPFHGEPVIG

-581 NIDFDHL
+581 NIDFDNV

-603 DSSFIPYTIRKAH
+603 DSSFIPYSIRKAH
-616 HLTTIDNK
+616 GLTTIDNK
-624 VALYSYYFHRLLQRA
+624 VAIYSYYFHRLLQRA
-639 RDITIAY
+639 GDITIAY
-646 NNTTDNGHTGE
+646 NNSTDNGHTGE

-670 QKINH
+670 QKIDH
-675 YTLTAKNH
+675 YSLTAKNQ
-683 PTPLMPKP
+683 PSPLMPKA
-691 IQKDEATLS
+691 IEKDEAAIGKLEEMS
-700 KLQQITRLS
+700 KLS
-709 PSALNTYI
+709 PSAINTYI
-717 RCPLAF
+717 RCKLAF
-723 YYQYIAHIQEPHP
+723 YYQYIAHIKEPDS

-743 RLFGNIFHRA
+743 RMFGNIFHRA
-753 AYLIYKDITDR
+753 AYLIYKDITDH
-764 SPLIEKAHIQ
+764 SPVIEKAHIQ
-774 AYLSNRTLLANV
+774 AYLSNRKLLASV
-786 VDRAFQAEQ
+786 VDRAFEEEE
-795 CTPNNGLQIINRE
+795 CKTNNGLQIINRE
-808 VIIQYITKLLKID
+808 VIIEYVTKLLKID

-839 TTLSFTIPSEGAL
+839 TQLSFTIPS
-852 VGGYGIPAIP
+852 
-862 TQPTCSVGALKGG
+862 
-875 ALVGGYGIPA
+875 
-885 IPTQPTCSVGA
+885 
-896 LKGGALKGGALVSSA
+896 GGALKGGALVSSA
-911 PKTSAPKT
+911 PT
-919 SAPKT
+919 
-924 SAPGKQYNLTI
+924 KQYNLTI
-935 GGIIDRLDILTDR
+935 GGIIDRLDAVTDK
-948 QTGKPRIRVVDY
+948 QTGKRRIRVVDY
-960 KTGNQPSSPIKNIDE
+960 KTGNKPSSAIKSIEEVFDPKNIAS
-975 IFDPNNIRTK
+975 K
-985 HSNYYLQAILYSL
+985 HSNYFLQAILYSL
-998 IVSRSKR
+998 IVSGSKE
-1005 WNPAGHPVSPALL
+1005 WNAANAAVSPALL
-1018 FIKQAPATDYDPTLL
+1018 FIKQAATNDYDPTLC

-1042 TVYEEEFLTKLKHTL
+1042 TVYEEEFLTKLKETV
-1057 ADIYSPDT
+1057 ADMYSPDAA
-1065 PFTPTDDRKKC
+1065 FTPTDDRKKC

>member
-42 ARLAGQPVWSP
+42 ARIAGQPVWSP

-133 ISYLDDEQK
+133 ISYLDNEQK

-193 YRKVANEQTLH
+193 YRKVASEQTLH

-224 LFSRLMKEDKA
+224 LFSRLMKEGKA

-256 APVGGY
+256 A
-262 GIPAIPTQPTCSV
+262 
-275 GGYGIPAIP
+275 
-284 TQPTCSVGALPG
+284 LK
-296 GYGIPAIPTQPTCSV
+296 
-311 GALPGGAL
+311 GGAL
-319 VSSAPTNLNLADF
+319 VSSAPTNLNTSPSQHLNISDF

-348 RPKRIRFISSP
+348 RPKHIRFISSP
-359 TENAQARFASNW
+359 TENAQARFAANW
-371 LLENHRYRAGR
+371 LLEDHRYKAGR

-441 TLNPHYL
+441 ALNPHYL

-453 HPYAHHLKGV
+453 HPYAHHLQEVHLKEMNDVHLKGV
-463 HLSQVHQEE
+463 HLSQVHQKEE
-472 VHQPNSP
+472 QQTIGDNSGCMGMAGMP
-479 SHHLTISTPHH
+479 YPP
-490 LTTSTILHHIATL
+490 TSAALLHHIATL

-529 LNRLAT
+529 LNRLAA

-547 TLRRLVSQLVSTSS
+547 TLRRLVSQLVSSSS

-639 RDITIAY
+639 SDITIAY
-646 NNTTDNGHTGE
+646 NNSTDNGHTGE

-675 YTLTAKNH
+675 YSLTAKNH

-691 IQKDEATLS
+691 IRKDETVLS
-700 KLQQITRLS
+700 KLQQISRLS

-795 CTPNNGLQIINRE
+795 CTANNGLQIINRE

-839 TTLSFTIPSEGAL
+839 TQLSFTIPSEGAL

-862 TQPTCSVGALKGG
+862 TQPTCSVD
-875 ALVGGYGIPA
+875 
-885 IPTQPTCSVGA
+885 
-896 LKGGALKGGALVSSA
+896 ALKGGALVSSA
-911 PKTSAPKT
+911 PT
-919 SAPKT
+919 
-924 SAPGKQYNLTI
+924 KQYNLTI
-935 GGIIDRLDILTDR
+935 GGIIDRLDILTDK

-975 IFDPNNIRTK
+975 IFDPNNIRSK

-1018 FIKQAPATDYDPTLL
+1018 FIKQAPANHYDPTLL

-1042 TVYEEEFLTKLKHTL
+1042 TVYEEEFLTQLKHTL

>member
-6 LEYVAEDIISKYGTD
+6 LEYVAEDIIGKYGTD

-42 ARLAGQPVWSP
+42 ARIAGQPIWSP

-59 DLFRQHTDLKTADPI
+59 DLFRQHTDLKPADPI

-142 EMLARF
+142 EMLKRF
-148 FANFSDDIDSELK
+148 FANFSDDIESELK

-193 YRKVANEQTLH
+193 YRKVASEETLH

-214 FNLLQKVERL
+214 FNLIQKVERV
-224 LFSRLMKEDKA
+224 LFSRLMKEGKA

-250 PLPSGG
+250 HHLNTSTPQHLNTSGG
-256 APVGGY
+256 AV
-262 GIPAIPTQPTCSV
+262 
-275 GGYGIPAIP
+275 
-284 TQPTCSVGALPG
+284 
-296 GYGIPAIPTQPTCSV
+296 
-311 GALPGGAL
+311 
-319 VSSAPTNLNLADF
+319 VSTAPTNLNTSPSQHLSGGAVVSTAPTNLNTSPSQHLNLSDF

-339 DPDIYANMR
+339 DRDIYANMR

-371 LLENHRYRAGR
+371 LLENDRYKAGR

-393 LLPLMHSLPPEADKV
+393 LLPIMHSLPPEADKV

-441 TLNPHYL
+441 AFNPHYL

-453 HPYAHHLKGV
+453 HPYARHLQEVHLKEMNEVHLKGV
-463 HLSQVHQEE
+463 HLSQVHQEKE
-472 VHQPNSP
+472 MHQEGIAA
-479 SHHLTISTPHH
+479 L
-490 LTTSTILHHIATL
+490 LQHIATL
-503 IKQVGIATKPEGDP
+503 VKQVGIATKQEGDA
-517 LTQESVFRMYTI
+517 LTQESVFRMFTI
-529 LNRLAT
+529 LNRLAA
-535 LADSGDLLVDNT
+535 LADSGDLVVDNT
-547 TLRRLVSQLVSTSS
+547 TLRRLVSQLVGAAS

-581 NIDFDHL
+581 NIDFDNV

-603 DSSFIPYTIRKAH
+603 DSSFIPYSIRKAH
-616 HLTTIDNK
+616 GLTTIDNK
-624 VALYSYYFHRLLQRA
+624 VAIYSYYFHRLLQRA
-639 RDITIAY
+639 GDITIAY
-646 NNTTDNGHTGE
+646 NNSTDNGHTGE

-670 QKINH
+670 QKIDH
-675 YTLTAKNH
+675 YSLTAKNQ
-683 PTPLMPKP
+683 PTPLMPKA
-691 IQKDEATLS
+691 IEKDETALS
-700 KLQQITRLS
+700 KLEEMSRLS
-709 PSALNTYI
+709 PSAINTYI
-717 RCPLAF
+717 RCKLAF
-723 YYQYIAHIQEPHP
+723 YYQYIAHIKEPNS

-743 RLFGNIFHRA
+743 RMFGNIFHRA
-753 AYLIYKDITDR
+753 AYLIYKDITDH
-764 SPLIEKAHIQ
+764 SPVIEKAHIQ
-774 AYLSNRTLLANV
+774 AYLSNRKLLASV
-786 VDRAFQAEQ
+786 VDRAFEEEE
-795 CTPNNGLQIINRE
+795 CKTNNGLQLINRE
-808 VIIQYITKLLKID
+808 VIIEYITKLLKID

-839 TTLSFTIPSEGAL
+839 TQLSFTIPS
-852 VGGYGIPAIP
+852 
-862 TQPTCSVGALKGG
+862 
-875 ALVGGYGIPA
+875 
-885 IPTQPTCSVGA
+885 
-896 LKGGALKGGALVSSA
+896 GGALKGGALVSSA
-911 PKTSAPKT
+911 PRTSAPT
-919 SAPKT
+919 
-924 SAPGKQYNLTI
+924 KQYNLTI
-935 GGIIDRLDILTDR
+935 GGIIDRLDAITDK
-948 QTGKPRIRVVDY
+948 QTGKRRIRVVDY
-960 KTGNQPSSPIKNIDE
+960 KTGNKPSSAIKSIEEVFDPKNIAS
-975 IFDPNNIRTK
+975 K
-985 HSNYYLQAILYSL
+985 HSNYFLQAILYSL
-998 IVSRSKR
+998 IVSRSKE
-1005 WNPAGHPVSPALL
+1005 WNAANDAVSPALL
-1018 FIKQAPATDYDPTLL
+1018 FIKQAATNDYDPTLC

-1042 TVYEEEFLTKLKHTL
+1042 TVYEEEFLTKLKETV
-1057 ADIYSPDT
+1057 ADMYSPDAA
-1065 PFTPTDDRKKC
+1065 FTPTDDRKKC

>member
-6 LEYVAEDIISKYGTD
+6 LEYVAEDIIGKYGTD

-42 ARLAGQPVWSP
+42 ARIAGQPVWSP

-59 DLFRQHTDLKTADPI
+59 DLFRQHTDLKPADPI

-142 EMLARF
+142 EMLKRF
-148 FANFSDDIDSELK
+148 FANFSDDIESELK

-193 YRKVANEQTLH
+193 YRKVASEETLH

-214 FNLLQKVERL
+214 FNLIQKVERV
-224 LFSRLMKEDKA
+224 LFSRLMKEGKA
-235 KFYWDFDEYYMPSPS
+235 KFYWDFDEYYMPTARAQQS
-250 PLPSGG
+250 
-256 APVGGY
+256 A
-262 GIPAIPTQPTCSV
+262 SV
-275 GGYGIPAIP
+275 PNNTASFAAYL
-284 TQPTCSVGALPG
+284 T
-296 GYGIPAIPTQPTCSV
+296 
-311 GALPGGAL
+311 
-319 VSSAPTNLNLADF
+319 DF

-339 DPDIYANMR
+339 DRDIYANMR

-371 LLENHRYRAGR
+371 LLENDRYKAGR

-393 LLPLMHSLPPEADKV
+393 LLPIMHSLPPEADKV

-441 TLNPHYL
+441 AFNPHYL

-453 HPYAHHLKGV
+453 HPYARHLQEVHLKGV
-463 HLSQVHQEE
+463 HLSQVHQ
-472 VHQPNSP
+472 PNSP
-479 SHHLTISTPHH
+479 SQH

-503 IKQVGIATKPEGDP
+503 VKQVGIATKQEGDA
-517 LTQESVFRMYTI
+517 LTQESVFRMFTI
-529 LNRLAT
+529 LNRLAA

-547 TLRRLVSQLVSTSS
+547 TLRRLVSQLVSSSS

-581 NIDFDHL
+581 NIDFDNV

-603 DSSFIPYTIRKAH
+603 DSSFIPYSIRKAH
-616 HLTTIDNK
+616 GLTTIDNK
-624 VALYSYYFHRLLQRA
+624 VAIYSYYFHRLLQRA
-639 RDITIAY
+639 GDITIAY
-646 NNTTDNGHTGE
+646 NNSTDNGHTGE

-670 QKINH
+670 QKIDH
-675 YTLTAKNH
+675 YSLTAKNQ
-683 PTPLMPKP
+683 PTPLMPKA
-691 IQKDEATLS
+691 IEKDETALS
-700 KLQQITRLS
+700 KLEEMSRLS
-709 PSALNTYI
+709 PSAINTYI
-717 RCPLAF
+717 RCKLAF
-723 YYQYIAHIQEPHP
+723 YYQYIAHIKEPDS

-743 RLFGNIFHRA
+743 RMFGNIFHRA
-753 AYLIYKDITDR
+753 AYLIYKDITDH
-764 SPLIEKAHIQ
+764 SPVIEKAHIQ
-774 AYLSNRTLLANV
+774 AYLSNRKLLASV
-786 VDRAFQAEQ
+786 VDRAFEEEE
-795 CTPNNGLQIINRE
+795 CKTNNGLQIINRE
-808 VIIQYITKLLKID
+808 VIIEYITKLLKID

-839 TTLSFTIPSEGAL
+839 TQLSFTIPPSHHL
-852 VGGYGIPAIP
+852 TTSPGG
-862 TQPTCSVGALKGG
+862 V
-875 ALVGGYGIPA
+875 
-885 IPTQPTCSVGA
+885 
-896 LKGGALKGGALVSSA
+896 LVSSV
-911 PKTSAPKT
+911 PT
-919 SAPKT
+919 
-924 SAPGKQYNLTI
+924 KQYNLTI
-935 GGIIDRLDILTDR
+935 GGIIDRLDVVTDK
-948 QTGKPRIRVVDY
+948 QTGKRRIRVVDY
-960 KTGNQPSSPIKNIDE
+960 KTGNKPSSAIKSIEEVFDPKNIAS
-975 IFDPNNIRTK
+975 K
-985 HSNYYLQAILYSL
+985 HSNYFLQAILYSL
-998 IVSRSKR
+998 IVSRSKE
-1005 WNPAGHPVSPALL
+1005 WNAANDDVSPALL
-1018 FIKQAPATDYDPTLL
+1018 FIKQVATNDYDPTLC

-1042 TVYEEEFLTKLKHTL
+1042 TVYEEEFLTKLKETV
-1057 ADIYSPDT
+1057 ADMYSPDAA
-1065 PFTPTDDRKKC
+1065 FTPTDDRKKC

>member
-6 LEYVAEDIISKYGTD
+6 LEYVAEDIIGKYGTD

-42 ARLAGQPVWSP
+42 ARIAGQPVWSP

-59 DLFRQHTDLKTADPI
+59 DLFRQHTDLKPADPI

-142 EMLARF
+142 EMLKRF
-148 FANFSDDIDSELK
+148 FANFSDDIESELK

-193 YRKVANEQTLH
+193 YRKVASEETLH

-214 FNLLQKVERL
+214 FNLIQKVERV
-224 LFSRLMKEDKA
+224 LFSRLMKEGKA
-235 KFYWDFDEYYMPSPS
+235 KFYWDFDEYYMPTARAQQS
-250 PLPSGG
+250 
-256 APVGGY
+256 A
-262 GIPAIPTQPTCSV
+262 SV
-275 GGYGIPAIP
+275 PNNTASFAAYL
-284 TQPTCSVGALPG
+284 T
-296 GYGIPAIPTQPTCSV
+296 
-311 GALPGGAL
+311 
-319 VSSAPTNLNLADF
+319 DF

-339 DPDIYANMR
+339 DRDIYANMR

-371 LLENHRYRAGR
+371 LLENDRYKAGR

-393 LLPLMHSLPPEADKV
+393 LLPIMHSLPPEADKV

-441 TLNPHYL
+441 AFNPHYM

-453 HPYAHHLKGV
+453 HPYARHLQEVQLKEMNDVHLKGVHLKGVHSKGV
-463 HLSQVHQEE
+463 HLSQVHQEGSAALL
-472 VHQPNSP
+472 Q
-479 SHHLTISTPHH
+479 
-490 LTTSTILHHIATL
+490 HIASL
-503 IKQVGIATKPEGDP
+503 VKQVGIATKQEGDA
-517 LTQESVFRMYTI
+517 LTQESVFRMFTI
-529 LNRLAT
+529 LNRLAA

-547 TLRRLVSQLVSTSS
+547 TLRRLVSQLVGAAS
-561 IPFHGEPVVG
+561 IPFHGEPVIG

-581 NIDFDHL
+581 NIDFDNV

-603 DSSFIPYTIRKAH
+603 DSSFIPYSIRKAH
-616 HLTTIDNK
+616 GLTTIDNK
-624 VALYSYYFHRLLQRA
+624 VAIYSYYFHRLLQRA
-639 RDITIAY
+639 GDITIAY
-646 NNTTDNGHTGE
+646 NNSTDNGHTGE

-670 QKINH
+670 QKIDH
-675 YTLTAKNH
+675 YSLTAKNQ
-683 PTPLMPKP
+683 PTPLMPKA
-691 IQKDEATLS
+691 IEKDETALS
-700 KLQQITRLS
+700 KLEEMSRLS
-709 PSALNTYI
+709 PSAINTYI
-717 RCPLAF
+717 RCKLAF
-723 YYQYIAHIQEPHP
+723 YYQYIAHIKEPDS

-743 RLFGNIFHRA
+743 RMFGNIFHRA
-753 AYLIYKDITDR
+753 AYLIYKDITDH
-764 SPLIEKAHIQ
+764 SPVIEKAHIQ
-774 AYLSNRTLLANV
+774 AYLSNRKLLASV
-786 VDRAFQAEQ
+786 VDRAFEEEE
-795 CTPNNGLQIINRE
+795 CKTNNGLQIINRE
-808 VIIQYITKLLKID
+808 VIIEYITKLLKID

-839 TTLSFTIPSEGAL
+839 TQLSFTIPSG
-852 VGGYGIPAIP
+852 
-862 TQPTCSVGALKGG
+862 GALKE
-875 ALVGGYGIPA
+875 
-885 IPTQPTCSVGA
+885 
-896 LKGGALKGGALVSSA
+896 GALKGGALVSSA
-911 PKTSAPKT
+911 PDKHYS
-919 SAPKT
+919 
-924 SAPGKQYNLTI
+924 LTI
-935 GGIIDRLDILTDR
+935 GGIIDRLDTITDK
-948 QTGKPRIRVVDY
+948 QTGKRRIRVVDY
-960 KTGNQPSSPIKNIDE
+960 KTGNKPSSAIKSIEEVFDPKNIAS
-975 IFDPNNIRTK
+975 K
-985 HSNYYLQAILYSL
+985 HSNYFLQAILYSL
-998 IVSRSKR
+998 IVSGSKE
-1005 WNPAGHPVSPALL
+1005 WNAANDAVSPALL
-1018 FIKQAPATDYDPTLL
+1018 FIKQAATNDYDPTLC

-1042 TVYEEEFLTKLKHTL
+1042 TVYEEEFLTKLKETV
-1057 ADIYSPDT
+1057 ADMYSPDAA
-1065 PFTPTDDRKKC
+1065 FTPTDDRKKC

>member
-6 LEYVAEDIISKYGTD
+6 LEYVAEDIIGKYGTD

-42 ARLAGQPVWSP
+42 ARIAGQPVWSP

-59 DLFRQHTDLKTADPI
+59 DLFRQHTDLKPADPI

-142 EMLARF
+142 EMLKRF
-148 FANFSDDIDSELK
+148 FANFSDDIESELK

-193 YRKVANEQTLH
+193 YRKVASEETLH

-214 FNLLQKVERL
+214 FNLIQKVERV
-224 LFSRLMKEDKA
+224 LFSRLMKEGKA
-235 KFYWDFDEYYMPSPS
+235 KFYWDFDEYYMPTARAQQS
-250 PLPSGG
+250 
-256 APVGGY
+256 A
-262 GIPAIPTQPTCSV
+262 SV
-275 GGYGIPAIP
+275 PNNTASFAAYL
-284 TQPTCSVGALPG
+284 T
-296 GYGIPAIPTQPTCSV
+296 
-311 GALPGGAL
+311 
-319 VSSAPTNLNLADF
+319 DF

-339 DPDIYANMR
+339 DRDIYANMR

-371 LLENHRYRAGR
+371 LLENDRYKAGR

-393 LLPLMHSLPPEADKV
+393 LLPIMHSLPPEADKV

-441 TLNPHYL
+441 AFNPHYL

-453 HPYAHHLKGV
+453 HPYARHLQEVHLKEMNDVHLKGVHLKGV
-463 HLSQVHQEE
+463 HLSQVHQEKE
-472 VHQPNSP
+472 MHQEGIAA
-479 SHHLTISTPHH
+479 L
-490 LTTSTILHHIATL
+490 LHHIATL
-503 IKQVGIATKPEGDP
+503 VKQVGIATKQEGDA
-517 LTQESVFRMYTI
+517 LTQESVFRMFTI
-529 LNRLAT
+529 LNRLAA

-547 TLRRLVSQLVSTSS
+547 TLRRLVSQLVGAAS
-561 IPFHGEPVVG
+561 IPFHGEPVIG

-581 NIDFDHL
+581 NIDFDNV

-603 DSSFIPYTIRKAH
+603 DLSFIPYSIRKAH
-616 HLTTIDNK
+616 GLTTIDNK
-624 VALYSYYFHRLLQRA
+624 VAIYSYYFHRLLQRA
-639 RDITIAY
+639 GDITIAY
-646 NNTTDNGHTGE
+646 NNSTDNGHTGE

-670 QKINH
+670 QKIDH
-675 YTLTAKNH
+675 YSLTAKNQ
-683 PTPLMPKP
+683 PTPLMPKALE
-691 IQKDEATLS
+691 KDETALS
-700 KLQQITRLS
+700 KLEEMSRLS
-709 PSALNTYI
+709 PSAINTYI
-717 RCPLAF
+717 RCKLAF
-723 YYQYIAHIQEPHP
+723 YYQYIAHIKEPDS

-743 RLFGNIFHRA
+743 RMFGNIFHRA
-753 AYLIYKDITDR
+753 AYLIYKDITDH
-764 SPLIEKAHIQ
+764 SPVIEKAHIQ
-774 AYLSNRTLLANV
+774 AYLSNRKLLASV
-786 VDRAFQAEQ
+786 VDRAFEEEE
-795 CTPNNGLQIINRE
+795 CKTNNGLQIINRE
-808 VIIQYITKLLKID
+808 VIIEYITKLLKID

-839 TTLSFTIPSEGAL
+839 TQLSFTIPS
-852 VGGYGIPAIP
+852 
-862 TQPTCSVGALKGG
+862 
-875 ALVGGYGIPA
+875 
-885 IPTQPTCSVGA
+885 
-896 LKGGALKGGALVSSA
+896 GGALKGGALVSSA
-911 PKTSAPKT
+911 PT
-919 SAPKT
+919 
-924 SAPGKQYNLTI
+924 KQYNLTI
-935 GGIIDRLDILTDR
+935 GGIIDRLDAVTDK
-948 QTGKPRIRVVDY
+948 QTGKRRIRVVDY
-960 KTGNQPSSPIKNIDE
+960 KTGNKPSSAIKSIEEVFDPKNIAS
-975 IFDPNNIRTK
+975 K
-985 HSNYYLQAILYSL
+985 HSNYFLQAILYSL
-998 IVSRSKR
+998 IVSRSKE
-1005 WNPAGHPVSPALL
+1005 WNAANDAVSPALL
-1018 FIKQAPATDYDPTLL
+1018 FIKQAATNDYDPTLC

-1042 TVYEEEFLTKLKHTL
+1042 TVYEEEFLTKLKETV
-1057 ADIYSPDT
+1057 ADMYSPDAA
-1065 PFTPTDDRKKC
+1065 FTPTDDRKKC

>member
-42 ARLAGQPVWSP
+42 ARLASQPVWSP

-133 ISYLDDEQK
+133 ISYLDNEQK

-193 YRKVANEQTLH
+193 YRKVASEQTLH

-214 FNLLQKVERL
+214 FNLLQKVERV

-250 PLPSGG
+250 HHLNTSPS
-256 APVGGY
+256 
-262 GIPAIPTQPTCSV
+262 QHLS
-275 GGYGIPAIP
+275 
-284 TQPTCSVGALPG
+284 
-296 GYGIPAIPTQPTCSV
+296 
-311 GALPGGAL
+311 GGAL
-319 VSSAPTNLNLADF
+319 VSSAPRTSAPTNLTTSPSQHLNLSDF

-371 LLENHRYRAGR
+371 LLENERYKAGR
-382 KTAVVMCDESI
+382 KTAIVMCDESI
-393 LLPLMHSLPPEADKV
+393 LLPIMHSLPPEADKV

-453 HPYAHHLKGV
+453 HPYARHLQEVHLNGVHSKGV
-463 HLSQVHQEE
+463 HLSQVHQEGSAALL
-472 VHQPNSP
+472 Q
-479 SHHLTISTPHH
+479 
-490 LTTSTILHHIATL
+490 HIATL
-503 IKQVGIATKPEGDP
+503 VKQVGIATKQEGDA
-517 LTQESVFRMYTI
+517 LTQESVFRMFTI
-529 LNRLAT
+529 LNRLAA

-547 TLRRLVSQLVSTSS
+547 TLRRLVSQLVSSSS

-581 NIDFDHL
+581 NIDFGHL

-595 GNMPKGVN
+595 GNMPKGIN

-639 RDITIAY
+639 DDITIAY
-646 NNTTDNGHTGE
+646 NNSTDNGHTGE

-675 YTLTAKNH
+675 YSLTAKNH

-691 IQKDEATLS
+691 IQKDETTLS
-700 KLQQITRLS
+700 KLQQISRLS

-743 RLFGNIFHRA
+743 RMFGNIFHRA

-764 SPLIEKAHIQ
+764 SPIIEKAHIQ
-774 AYLSNRTLLANV
+774 AYLSNHTLLANV

-839 TTLSFTIPSEGAL
+839 AQLSFTTPPSHHL
-852 VGGYGIPAIP
+852 
-862 TQPTCSVGALKGG
+862 T
-875 ALVGGYGIPA
+875 
-885 IPTQPTCSVGA
+885 
-896 LKGGALKGGALVSSA
+896 
-911 PKTSAPKT
+911 TSP
-919 SAPKT
+919 SHHH
-924 SAPGKQYNLTI
+924 LTI
-935 GGIIDRLDILTDR
+935 GGIIDRLDILTDK

-975 IFDPNNIRTK
+975 IFDPNNIRSK
-985 HSNYYLQAILYSL
+985 HSNYFLQAILYSL
-998 IVSRSKR
+998 IVSRSER
-1005 WNPAGHPVSPALL
+1005 WNPTGHPVSPALL
-1018 FIKQAPATDYDPTLL
+1018 FIKQAPANHYDPTLH

>member
-42 ARLAGQPVWSP
+42 ARIAGQPVWSP

-193 YRKVANEQTLH
+193 YRKVASEQTLH

-214 FNLLQKVERL
+214 FNLLQKVERV
-224 LFSRLMKEDKA
+224 LFSRLMKEGKA

-256 APVGGY
+256 A
-262 GIPAIPTQPTCSV
+262 
-275 GGYGIPAIP
+275 
-284 TQPTCSVGALPG
+284 
-296 GYGIPAIPTQPTCSV
+296 
-311 GALPGGAL
+311 L
-319 VSSAPTNLNLADF
+319 VSSAPRTSAPTNLTTSPSQHLNLSDF

-371 LLENHRYRAGR
+371 LLENERYKAGR

-453 HPYAHHLKGV
+453 HPYAHHLQGV

-490 LTTSTILHHIATL
+490 LTTSPILHHIATL

-547 TLRRLVSQLVSTSS
+547 TLRRLVSQLVSSSS

-595 GNMPKGVN
+595 GNMPKGIN

-639 RDITIAY
+639 DDITIAY
-646 NNTTDNGHTGE
+646 NNSTDNGHTGE

-675 YTLTAKNH
+675 YSLTAKNQ

-691 IQKDEATLS
+691 IQKDETTLS
-700 KLQQITRLS
+700 KLQQISRLS

-723 YYQYIAHIQEPHP
+723 YYQYIAHIKEPDS

-753 AYLIYKDITDR
+753 AYLIYKDISDH
-764 SPLIEKAHIQ
+764 SPVIEKAHIQ
-774 AYLSNRTLLANV
+774 AYLSNRKLLASV
-786 VDRAFQAEQ
+786 VDRAFEEEE
-795 CTPNNGLQIINRE
+795 CKTNNGLQIINRE
-808 VIIQYITKLLKID
+808 VIIEYITKLLKID

-839 TTLSFTIPSEGAL
+839 TSLSFTTSPSHHL
-852 VGGYGIPAIP
+852 
-862 TQPTCSVGALKGG
+862 T
-875 ALVGGYGIPA
+875 
-885 IPTQPTCSVGA
+885 
-896 LKGGALKGGALVSSA
+896 
-911 PKTSAPKT
+911 TSP
-919 SAPKT
+919 SHH
-924 SAPGKQYNLTI
+924 LTI
-935 GGIIDRLDILTDR
+935 GGIIDRLDILTDK
-948 QTGKPRIRVVDY
+948 QTGKRRIRVVDY
-960 KTGNQPSSPIKNIDE
+960 KTGNKPSSAIKSIEEVFDPKNIAS
-975 IFDPNNIRTK
+975 K
-985 HSNYYLQAILYSL
+985 HSNYFLQAILYSL
-998 IVSRSKR
+998 IVSRSKE
-1005 WNPAGHPVSPALL
+1005 WNAANDAVSPALL
-1018 FIKQAPATDYDPTLL
+1018 FIKQAATNDYDPTLC

-1042 TVYEEEFLTKLKHTL
+1042 TVYEEEFLTKLKETV
-1057 ADIYSPDT
+1057 ADMYSPNAA
-1065 PFTPTDDRKKC
+1065 FTPTDDRKKC

>member
-6 LEYVAEDIISKYGTD
+6 LEYVAEDIIGKYGTD

-42 ARLAGQPVWSP
+42 ARIAGQPVWSP

-59 DLFRQHTDLKTADPI
+59 DLFRQHTDLKPADPI

-142 EMLARF
+142 EMLKRF
-148 FANFSDDIDSELK
+148 FANFSDDIESELK

-193 YRKVANEQTLH
+193 YRKVASEETLH

-214 FNLLQKVERL
+214 FNLIQKVERV
-224 LFSRLMKEDKA
+224 LFSRLMKEGKA
-235 KFYWDFDEYYMPSPS
+235 KFYWDFDEYYMPTARAQQS
-250 PLPSGG
+250 
-256 APVGGY
+256 A
-262 GIPAIPTQPTCSV
+262 SV
-275 GGYGIPAIP
+275 PNNTASFAAYL
-284 TQPTCSVGALPG
+284 T
-296 GYGIPAIPTQPTCSV
+296 
-311 GALPGGAL
+311 
-319 VSSAPTNLNLADF
+319 DF

-339 DPDIYANMR
+339 DRDIYANMR

-371 LLENHRYRAGR
+371 LLENDRYKAGR

-393 LLPLMHSLPPEADKV
+393 LLPIMHSLPPEADKV

-416 AMTPVASL
+416 AMTPIASL

-441 TLNPHYL
+441 AFNPHYL

-453 HPYAHHLKGV
+453 HPYARHLQEVHLKGVHSKGV
-463 HLSQVHQEE
+463 HLSQVHQ
-472 VHQPNSP
+472 PNSTSAQP
-479 SHHLTISTPHH
+479 TTQHSTFNTQH
-490 LTTSTILHHIATL
+490 SILHHIATL
-503 IKQVGIATKPEGDP
+503 VKQVGIATKQEGDA
-517 LTQESVFRMYTI
+517 LTQESVFRMFTI
-529 LNRLAT
+529 LNRLAA
-535 LADSGDLLVDNT
+535 LADSGDLVVDNT
-547 TLRRLVSQLVSTSS
+547 TLRRLVSQLVGAAS

-581 NIDFDHL
+581 NIDFDNV

-603 DSSFIPYTIRKAH
+603 DSSFIPYSIRKAH
-616 HLTTIDNK
+616 GLTTIDNK
-624 VALYSYYFHRLLQRA
+624 VAIYSYYFHRLLQRA

-646 NNTTDNGHTGE
+646 NNSTDNGHTGE

-670 QKINH
+670 QKIEH
-675 YTLTAKNH
+675 YSLTAKNQ
-683 PTPLMPKP
+683 PTPLMPKA
-691 IQKDEATLS
+691 IEKDEAAIGKLEEMS
-700 KLQQITRLS
+700 KLS
-709 PSALNTYI
+709 PSAINTYI
-717 RCPLAF
+717 RCKLAF
-723 YYQYIAHIQEPHP
+723 YYQYIAHIKEPDS

-743 RLFGNIFHRA
+743 RMFGNIFHRA
-753 AYLIYKDITDR
+753 AYLIYKDITDH
-764 SPLIEKAHIQ
+764 SPVIEKAHIQ
-774 AYLSNRTLLANV
+774 AYLSNRKLLASV
-786 VDRAFQAEQ
+786 VDRAFEEEE
-795 CTPNNGLQIINRE
+795 CKTNNGLQIINRE
-808 VIIQYITKLLKID
+808 VIIEYITKLLKID

-839 TTLSFTIPSEGAL
+839 TQLSFTIPS
-852 VGGYGIPAIP
+852 
-862 TQPTCSVGALKGG
+862 
-875 ALVGGYGIPA
+875 
-885 IPTQPTCSVGA
+885 
-896 LKGGALKGGALVSSA
+896 GGALKGGALVSSA
-911 PKTSAPKT
+911 PT
-919 SAPKT
+919 
-924 SAPGKQYNLTI
+924 KQYNLTI
-935 GGIIDRLDILTDR
+935 GGIIDRLDVVTDK
-948 QTGKPRIRVVDY
+948 QTGKRRIRVVDY
-960 KTGNQPSSPIKNIDE
+960 KTGNKPSSAIKSIEEVFDPKNIAS
-975 IFDPNNIRTK
+975 K
-985 HSNYYLQAILYSL
+985 HSNYFLQAILYSL
-998 IVSRSKR
+998 IVSRSKE
-1005 WNPAGHPVSPALL
+1005 WNAANDAVSPALL
-1018 FIKQAPATDYDPTLL
+1018 FIKQAATNDYDPTLC

-1042 TVYEEEFLTKLKHTL
+1042 TVYEEEFLTKLKETV
-1057 ADIYSPDT
+1057 ADMYSPDAA
-1065 PFTPTDDRKKC
+1065 FTPTDDRKKC

>member
-6 LEYVAEDIISKYGTD
+6 LEYVAEDIIGKYGTD

-42 ARLAGQPVWSP
+42 ARIAGQPVWSP

-59 DLFRQHTDLKTADPI
+59 DLFRQHTDLKPADPI

-133 ISYLDDEQK
+133 ISYLDNEQK
-142 EMLARF
+142 EMLKRF
-148 FANFSDDIDSELK
+148 FANFSDDIESELK

-193 YRKVANEQTLH
+193 YRKVASEETLH

-214 FNLLQKVERL
+214 FNLIQKVERV
-224 LFSRLMKEDKA
+224 LFSRLMKEGKA
-235 KFYWDFDEYYMPSPS
+235 KFYWDFDEYYMPTARAQQS
-250 PLPSGG
+250 
-256 APVGGY
+256 A
-262 GIPAIPTQPTCSV
+262 SV
-275 GGYGIPAIP
+275 PNNTASFAAYL
-284 TQPTCSVGALPG
+284 T
-296 GYGIPAIPTQPTCSV
+296 
-311 GALPGGAL
+311 
-319 VSSAPTNLNLADF
+319 DF

-339 DPDIYANMR
+339 DRDIYANMR

-371 LLENHRYRAGR
+371 LLENDRYKAGR

-393 LLPLMHSLPPEADKV
+393 LLPIMHSLPPEADKV

-416 AMTPVASL
+416 AMTPIASL

-441 TLNPHYL
+441 AFNPHYL

-453 HPYAHHLKGV
+453 HPYARHLQEVHLKEMNDVHLKGVHSKGV

-472 VHQPNSP
+472 VHQEGIHQKEEQQTIGDNSGCMGMAGMP
-479 SHHLTISTPHH
+479 YPP
-490 LTTSTILHHIATL
+490 TSAALLQHIATL
-503 IKQVGIATKPEGDP
+503 VKQVGIATKQEGDA
-517 LTQESVFRMYTI
+517 LTQESVFRMFTI
-529 LNRLAT
+529 LNRLAA
-535 LADSGDLLVDNT
+535 LADSGDLVVDNT
-547 TLRRLVSQLVSTSS
+547 TLRRLVSQLVGAAS

-581 NIDFDHL
+581 NIDFDNV

-603 DSSFIPYTIRKAH
+603 DSSFIPYSIRKAH
-616 HLTTIDNK
+616 GLTTIDNK
-624 VALYSYYFHRLLQRA
+624 VAIYSYYFHRLLQRA
-639 RDITIAY
+639 GDITIAY
-646 NNTTDNGHTGE
+646 NNSTDNGHTGE

-670 QKINH
+670 QKIDH
-675 YTLTAKNH
+675 YSLTAKNQ

-691 IQKDEATLS
+691 IEKDEAALS
-700 KLQQITRLS
+700 KLEEMSRLS
-709 PSALNTYI
+709 PSAINTYI
-717 RCPLAF
+717 RCKLAF
-723 YYQYIAHIQEPHP
+723 YYQYIAHIKEPDS

-743 RLFGNIFHRA
+743 RMFGNIFHRA
-753 AYLIYKDITDR
+753 AYLIYKDITDH
-764 SPLIEKAHIQ
+764 SPVIEKAHIQ
-774 AYLSNRTLLANV
+774 AYLSNRKLLASV
-786 VDRAFQAEQ
+786 VDRAFEEEE
-795 CTPNNGLQIINRE
+795 CKTNNGLQIINRE
-808 VIIQYITKLLKID
+808 VIIEYVTKLLKID

-839 TTLSFTIPSEGAL
+839 TQLSFTIPS
-852 VGGYGIPAIP
+852 
-862 TQPTCSVGALKGG
+862 
-875 ALVGGYGIPA
+875 
-885 IPTQPTCSVGA
+885 
-896 LKGGALKGGALVSSA
+896 GGALVSSA
-911 PKTSAPKT
+911 PRTSAPT
-919 SAPKT
+919 
-924 SAPGKQYNLTI
+924 KQYNLTI
-935 GGIIDRLDILTDR
+935 GGIIDRLDAVTDK
-948 QTGKPRIRVVDY
+948 QTGKRRIRVVDY
-960 KTGNQPSSPIKNIDE
+960 KTGNKPSSAIKSIEEVFDPKNIAS
-975 IFDPNNIRTK
+975 K
-985 HSNYYLQAILYSL
+985 HSNYFLQAILYSL
-998 IVSRSKR
+998 IVSGSKE
-1005 WNPAGHPVSPALL
+1005 WNAANDPVSPALL
-1018 FIKQAPATDYDPTLL
+1018 FIKQAATNDYDPTLC

-1042 TVYEEEFLTKLKHTL
+1042 TVYEEEFLTKLKETV
-1057 ADIYSPDT
+1057 ADMYSPDAA
-1065 PFTPTDDRKKC
+1065 FTPTDDRKKC

>member
-6 LEYVAEDIISKYGTD
+6 LEYVAEDIIGKYGTD

-42 ARLAGQPVWSP
+42 ARIAGQPVWSP

-59 DLFRQHTDLKTADPI
+59 DLFRQHTDLKPADPI

-142 EMLARF
+142 EMLKRF
-148 FANFSDDIDSELK
+148 FANFSDDIESELK

-193 YRKVANEQTLH
+193 YRKVASEETLH
-204 LKYDKYLFVG
+204 LKYDKYLFIG
-214 FNLLQKVERL
+214 FNLIQKVERV
-224 LFSRLMKEDKA
+224 LFSRLMKEGKA
-235 KFYWDFDEYYMPSPS
+235 KFYWDFDEYYMPTARAQQS
-250 PLPSGG
+250 
-256 APVGGY
+256 A
-262 GIPAIPTQPTCSV
+262 SV
-275 GGYGIPAIP
+275 PNNTASFAAYL
-284 TQPTCSVGALPG
+284 S
-296 GYGIPAIPTQPTCSV
+296 
-311 GALPGGAL
+311 
-319 VSSAPTNLNLADF
+319 DF

-339 DPDIYANMR
+339 NRDIYANMR

-371 LLENHRYRAGR
+371 LLENDRYKAGR

-393 LLPLMHSLPPEADKV
+393 LLPIMHSLPPEADKV

-424 VMLLFD
+424 VLLLFD
-430 LYTLGLRKKGT
+430 LYTLGLRTKGT
-441 TLNPHYL
+441 AFNPHYL

-453 HPYAHHLKGV
+453 HPYARHLQEVHLKEMNDVHLKGV

-472 VHQPNSP
+472 VHQEGIAA
-479 SHHLTISTPHH
+479 L
-490 LTTSTILHHIATL
+490 LQHIATL
-503 IKQVGIATKPEGDP
+503 VKQVGIATKQEGDA
-517 LTQESVFRMYTI
+517 LTQESVFRMFTI
-529 LNRLAT
+529 LNRLAA
-535 LADSGDLLVDNT
+535 LADSGDLVVDNT
-547 TLRRLVSQLVSTSS
+547 TLRRLVSQLVGAAS

-581 NIDFDHL
+581 NIDFDNV

-603 DSSFIPYTIRKAH
+603 DSSFIPYSIRKAH
-616 HLTTIDNK
+616 GLTTIDNK
-624 VALYSYYFHRLLQRA
+624 VAIYSYYFHRLLQRA
-639 RDITIAY
+639 GDITIAY
-646 NNTTDNGHTGE
+646 NNSTDNGHTGE

-670 QKINH
+670 QKIDH
-675 YTLTAKNH
+675 YSLTAKNQ
-683 PTPLMPKP
+683 PTPLMPKA
-691 IQKDEATLS
+691 IEKDETALS
-700 KLQQITRLS
+700 KLEEMSRLS
-709 PSALNTYI
+709 PSAINTYI
-717 RCPLAF
+717 RCKLAF
-723 YYQYIAHIQEPHP
+723 YYQYIAHIKEPDS

-743 RLFGNIFHRA
+743 RMFGNIFHRA
-753 AYLIYKDITDR
+753 AYLIYKDITDH
-764 SPLIEKAHIQ
+764 SPVIEKAHIQ
-774 AYLSNRTLLANV
+774 AYLSNRKLLASV
-786 VDRAFQAEQ
+786 VDRAFEEEE
-795 CTPNNGLQIINRE
+795 CKTNNGLQIINRE
-808 VIIQYITKLLKID
+808 VIIEYITKLLKID

-839 TTLSFTIPSEGAL
+839 TQLSFTTPS
-852 VGGYGIPAIP
+852 
-862 TQPTCSVGALKGG
+862 
-875 ALVGGYGIPA
+875 
-885 IPTQPTCSVGA
+885 
-896 LKGGALKGGALVSSA
+896 GGALKGGALVSSA
-911 PKTSAPKT
+911 PT
-919 SAPKT
+919 
-924 SAPGKQYNLTI
+924 KQYNLTI
-935 GGIIDRLDILTDR
+935 GGIIDRLDAVTDK
-948 QTGKPRIRVVDY
+948 QTGKRRIRVVDY
-960 KTGNQPSSPIKNIDE
+960 KTGNKPSSAIKSIEEVFDPKNIAS
-975 IFDPNNIRTK
+975 K
-985 HSNYYLQAILYSL
+985 HSNYFLQAILYSL
-998 IVSRSKR
+998 IVSRSKE
-1005 WNPAGHPVSPALL
+1005 WNAANDPVSPALL
-1018 FIKQAPATDYDPTLL
+1018 FIKQAATNDYDPTLC

-1042 TVYEEEFLTKLKHTL
+1042 TVYEEDFLTKLKETV
-1057 ADIYSPDT
+1057 ADMYSPDAA
-1065 PFTPTDDRKKC
+1065 FTPTDDRKKC

>member
-6 LEYVAEDIISKYGTD
+6 LEYVAEDIIGKYGTD

-42 ARLAGQPVWSP
+42 ARIAGQPVWSP

-59 DLFRQHTDLKTADPI
+59 DLFRQHTDLKPADPI

-193 YRKVANEQTLH
+193 YRKVASEQTLH

-214 FNLLQKVERL
+214 FNLLQKVERV
-224 LFSRLMKEDKA
+224 LFSRLMKEGKA

-250 PLPSGG
+250 QHLNTSTSQHISGG
-256 APVGGY
+256 AV
-262 GIPAIPTQPTCSV
+262 
-275 GGYGIPAIP
+275 
-284 TQPTCSVGALPG
+284 
-296 GYGIPAIPTQPTCSV
+296 
-311 GALPGGAL
+311 
-319 VSSAPTNLNLADF
+319 VSTAPTNLNTSPSQHLNLSDF
-332 PNELDNT
+332 PNELDNS

-371 LLENHRYRAGR
+371 LLENERYKAGR

-393 LLPLMHSLPPEADKV
+393 LLPIMHSLPPEADKV

-441 TLNPHYL
+441 AFNPHYL

-453 HPYAHHLKGV
+453 HPYAHHLQEGHLKGV
-463 HLSQVHQEE
+463 HLSQVHQ
-472 VHQPNSP
+472 PNSKFDNSSSAQP
-479 SHHLTISTPHH
+479 TIQNSKLKTQN
-490 LTTSTILHHIATL
+490 SILQHIATL
-503 IKQVGIATKPEGDP
+503 VKQVGIATKQEGDA
-517 LTQESVFRMYTI
+517 LTQESVFRMFTI
-529 LNRLAT
+529 LNRLAA

-547 TLRRLVSQLVSTSS
+547 TLRRLVSQLVGAAS
-561 IPFHGEPVVG
+561 IPFHGEPVIG

-581 NIDFDHL
+581 NIDFDNV

-603 DSSFIPYTIRKAH
+603 DSSFIPYSIRKAH
-616 HLTTIDNK
+616 GLTTIDNK
-624 VALYSYYFHRLLQRA
+624 VAIYSYYFHRLLQRA
-639 RDITIAY
+639 GDITIAY
-646 NNTTDNGHTGE
+646 NNSTDNGHTGE

-670 QKINH
+670 QKIDH
-675 YTLTAKNH
+675 YSLTAKNQ
-683 PTPLMPKP
+683 PTPLMPKA
-691 IQKDEATLS
+691 IEKDETALS
-700 KLQQITRLS
+700 KLEEMSRLS
-709 PSALNTYI
+709 PSAINTYI
-717 RCPLAF
+717 RCKLAF
-723 YYQYIAHIQEPHP
+723 YYQYIAHIKEPDS

-743 RLFGNIFHRA
+743 RMFGNIFHRA
-753 AYLIYKDITDR
+753 AYLIYKDITDH
-764 SPLIEKAHIQ
+764 SPVIEKAHIQ
-774 AYLSNRTLLANV
+774 AYLSNRKLLASV
-786 VDRAFQAEQ
+786 VDRAFEEEE
-795 CTPNNGLQIINRE
+795 CKTNNGLQIINRE
-808 VIIQYITKLLKID
+808 VIIEYITKLLKID

-839 TTLSFTIPSEGAL
+839 TSLSFTTSPSHHL
-852 VGGYGIPAIP
+852 TTSP
-862 TQPTCSVGALKGG
+862 
-875 ALVGGYGIPA
+875 
-885 IPTQPTCSVGA
+885 
-896 LKGGALKGGALVSSA
+896 GGALVSSA
-911 PKTSAPKT
+911 PTKLNPSGGALVSSAPT
-919 SAPKT
+919 
-924 SAPGKQYNLTI
+924 KQYNLTI
-935 GGIIDRLDILTDR
+935 GGIIDRLDVVTDK
-948 QTGKPRIRVVDY
+948 QTGKRRIRVVDY
-960 KTGNQPSSPIKNIDE
+960 KTGNKPSSAIKSIEEVFDPKNIAS
-975 IFDPNNIRTK
+975 K
-985 HSNYYLQAILYSL
+985 HSNYFLQAILYSL
-998 IVSRSKR
+998 IVSRSKE
-1005 WNPAGHPVSPALL
+1005 WNAANDAVSPALL
-1018 FIKQAPATDYDPTLL
+1018 FIKQAATNDYDPTLC

-1042 TVYEEEFLTKLKHTL
+1042 TVYEEEFLTKLKETV
-1057 ADIYSPDT
+1057 ADMYSPNV

>member
-142 EMLARF
+142 EMLKRF

-193 YRKVANEQTLH
+193 YRKVASEETLH

-214 FNLLQKVERL
+214 FNLLQKVERV
-224 LFSRLMKEDKA
+224 LFSRLMKEGKA
-235 KFYWDFDEYYMPSPS
+235 KFYWDFDEYYMPSTPHHLTTSPS
-250 PLPSGG
+250 PFPSGG
-256 APVGGY
+256 A
-262 GIPAIPTQPTCSV
+262 
-275 GGYGIPAIP
+275 
-284 TQPTCSVGALPG
+284 LK
-296 GYGIPAIPTQPTCSV
+296 
-311 GALPGGAL
+311 GGAL
-319 VSSAPTNLNLADF
+319 VSSAPTNLTTSTSQHLNISDF

-339 DPDIYANMR
+339 DRDIYANMR

-371 LLENHRYRAGR
+371 LLENDRYKAGR
-382 KTAVVMCDESI
+382 KTAIVMCDESI
-393 LLPLMHSLPPEADKV
+393 LLPIMHSLPPEADKV

-441 TLNPHYL
+441 ALNPHYL

-453 HPYAHHLKGV
+453 HPYAHHLQGV
-463 HLSQVHQEE
+463 HLSQ

-479 SHHLTISTPHH
+479 SHHLT
-490 LTTSTILHHIATL
+490 TSPILHHIATL

-547 TLRRLVSQLVSTSS
+547 TLRRLVSQLVSSSS

-595 GNMPKGVN
+595 GNMPKGIN
-603 DSSFIPYTIRKAH
+603 DSSFIPYSIRKAH
-616 HLTTIDNK
+616 GLTTIDNK

-646 NNTTDNGHTGE
+646 NNSTDNGHTGE

-670 QKINH
+670 QKID
-675 YTLTAKNH
+675 YYSLTAKNQ

-691 IQKDEATLS
+691 IEKDETALS
-700 KLQQITRLS
+700 KLEEMSRLS
-709 PSALNTYI
+709 PSAINTYI
-717 RCPLAF
+717 RCKLAF
-723 YYQYIAHIQEPHP
+723 YYQYIAHIKEPDS

-743 RLFGNIFHRA
+743 RMFGNIFHRA
-753 AYLIYKDITDR
+753 AYLIYKDISDH
-764 SPLIEKAHIQ
+764 SPVIEKAHIQ

-786 VDRAFQAEQ
+786 VDRAFEEEE
-795 CTPNNGLQIINRE
+795 CKTNNGLQIINRE

-839 TTLSFTIPSEGAL
+839 TQLSFTTTPSHHL
-852 VGGYGIPAIP
+852 
-862 TQPTCSVGALKGG
+862 T
-875 ALVGGYGIPA
+875 
-885 IPTQPTCSVGA
+885 
-896 LKGGALKGGALVSSA
+896 
-911 PKTSAPKT
+911 TSP
-919 SAPKT
+919 SHHH
-924 SAPGKQYNLTI
+924 LTI
-935 GGIIDRLDILTDR
+935 GGIIDRLDILTDK

-960 KTGNQPSSPIKNIDE
+960 KTGNQPSSPIKSIDE

-1005 WNPAGHPVSPALL
+1005 WNPADHPVSPALL
-1018 FIKQAPATDYDPTLL
+1018 FIKQAPANHYDPTLL

>member
-6 LEYVAEDIISKYGTD
+6 LEYVAEDIIGKYGTD

-42 ARLAGQPVWSP
+42 ARIAGQPVWSP

-59 DLFRQHTDLKTADPI
+59 DLFRQHTDLKPADPI

-142 EMLARF
+142 EMLKRF
-148 FANFSDDIDSELK
+148 FANFSDDIESELK

-193 YRKVANEQTLH
+193 YRKVASEETLH

-214 FNLLQKVERL
+214 FNLIQKVERV
-224 LFSRLMKEDKA
+224 LFSRLMKEGKA
-235 KFYWDFDEYYMPSPS
+235 KFYWDFDEYYMPTARAQQS
-250 PLPSGG
+250 
-256 APVGGY
+256 A
-262 GIPAIPTQPTCSV
+262 SV
-275 GGYGIPAIP
+275 PNNTASFAAYL
-284 TQPTCSVGALPG
+284 T
-296 GYGIPAIPTQPTCSV
+296 
-311 GALPGGAL
+311 
-319 VSSAPTNLNLADF
+319 DF

-339 DPDIYANMR
+339 DRDIYANMR

-371 LLENHRYRAGR
+371 LLENDRYKAGR

-393 LLPLMHSLPPEADKV
+393 LLPIMHSLPPEADKV

-441 TLNPHYL
+441 AFNPHYL

-453 HPYAHHLKGV
+453 HPYARHLQEVHLKGVHSKGV
-463 HLSQVHQEE
+463 HLSQVHQEG
-472 VHQPNSP
+472 SAA
-479 SHHLTISTPHH
+479 L
-490 LTTSTILHHIATL
+490 LHHIATL
-503 IKQVGIATKPEGDP
+503 VKQVGIATKQEGDA
-517 LTQESVFRMYTI
+517 LTQESVFRMFTI
-529 LNRLAT
+529 LNRLAA

-547 TLRRLVSQLVSTSS
+547 TLRRLVSQLVGAAS
-561 IPFHGEPVVG
+561 IPFHGEPVIG

-581 NIDFDHL
+581 NIDFDNV

-603 DSSFIPYTIRKAH
+603 DSSFIPYSIRKAH
-616 HLTTIDNK
+616 GLTTIDNK
-624 VALYSYYFHRLLQRA
+624 VAIYSYYFHRLLQRA
-639 RDITIAY
+639 GDITIAY
-646 NNTTDNGHTGE
+646 NNSTDNGHTGE

-670 QKINH
+670 QKIDH
-675 YTLTAKNH
+675 YSLTAKNQ
-683 PTPLMPKP
+683 PSPLMPKA
-691 IQKDEATLS
+691 IEKDEAAIGKLEEMS
-700 KLQQITRLS
+700 KLS
-709 PSALNTYI
+709 PSAINTYI
-717 RCPLAF
+717 RCKLAF
-723 YYQYIAHIQEPHP
+723 YYQYIAHIKEPDS

-743 RLFGNIFHRA
+743 RMFGNIFHRA
-753 AYLIYKDITDR
+753 AYLIYKDITDH
-764 SPLIEKAHIQ
+764 SPVIEKAHIQ
-774 AYLSNRTLLANV
+774 AYLSNRKLLASV
-786 VDRAFQAEQ
+786 VDRAFEEEE
-795 CTPNNGLQIINRE
+795 CKTNNGLQIINRE
-808 VIIQYITKLLKID
+808 VIIEYVTKLLKID

-839 TTLSFTIPSEGAL
+839 TQLSFTIPL
-852 VGGYGIPAIP
+852 
-862 TQPTCSVGALKGG
+862 
-875 ALVGGYGIPA
+875 
-885 IPTQPTCSVGA
+885 
-896 LKGGALKGGALVSSA
+896 GGALVSSA
-911 PKTSAPKT
+911 PT
-919 SAPKT
+919 
-924 SAPGKQYNLTI
+924 KQYNLTI
-935 GGIIDRLDILTDR
+935 GGIIDRLDAVTDK
-948 QTGKPRIRVVDY
+948 QTGKRRIRVVDY
-960 KTGNQPSSPIKNIDE
+960 KTGNKPSSAIKSIEEVFDPKNIAS
-975 IFDPNNIRTK
+975 K
-985 HSNYYLQAILYSL
+985 HSNYFLQAILYSL
-998 IVSRSKR
+998 IVSRSKE
-1005 WNPAGHPVSPALL
+1005 WNAANDAVSPALL
-1018 FIKQAPATDYDPTLL
+1018 FIKQAATNDYDPTLC

-1042 TVYEEEFLTKLKHTL
+1042 TVYEEEFLTKLKETV
-1057 ADIYSPDT
+1057 ADMYSPDAA
-1065 PFTPTDDRKKC
+1065 FTPTDDRKKC

>member
-6 LEYVAEDIISKYGTD
+6 LEYVAEDIIGKYGTD

-133 ISYLDDEQK
+133 ISYLDNEQK

-193 YRKVANEQTLH
+193 YRKVASEQTLH

-214 FNLLQKVERL
+214 FNLLQKVERV
-224 LFSRLMKEDKA
+224 LFSRLMKEGKA

-250 PLPSGG
+250 HHLTTSPS
-256 APVGGY
+256 
-262 GIPAIPTQPTCSV
+262 QHLS
-275 GGYGIPAIP
+275 
-284 TQPTCSVGALPG
+284 
-296 GYGIPAIPTQPTCSV
+296 
-311 GALPGGAL
+311 GGAL
-319 VSSAPTNLNLADF
+319 VSSAPTNLTTSPSQHLNLADF

-339 DPDIYANMR
+339 DRDIYANMR

-359 TENAQARFASNW
+359 TENAQARFAANW

-382 KTAVVMCDESI
+382 KTAIVMCDESI
-393 LLPLMHSLPPEADKV
+393 LLPIMHSLPPEADKV

-441 TLNPHYL
+441 ALNPHYL

-453 HPYAHHLKGV
+453 HPYARHLQGV
-463 HLSQVHQEE
+463 HLSQVHQKEVHQEE

-479 SHHLTISTPHH
+479 SHHLTI
-490 LTTSTILHHIATL
+490 STILHHIATL

-595 GNMPKGVN
+595 GNMPKGIN

-646 NNTTDNGHTGE
+646 NNSTDNGHTGE

-670 QKINH
+670 QKIGH

-700 KLQQITRLS
+700 KLQQISRLS

-795 CTPNNGLQIINRE
+795 CTPNNGLQLINRE

-839 TTLSFTIPSEGAL
+839 TSLSFTIPSE
-852 VGGYGIPAIP
+852 
-862 TQPTCSVGALKGG
+862 
-875 ALVGGYGIPA
+875 
-885 IPTQPTCSVGA
+885 
-896 LKGGALKGGALVSSA
+896 GALKGGALVSSA
-911 PKTSAPKT
+911 PRTNAPRTSAPT
-919 SAPKT
+919 
-924 SAPGKQYNLTI
+924 KQYNLTI
-935 GGIIDRLDILTDR
+935 GGIIDRLDILTDK

-975 IFDPNNIRTK
+975 IFVPNNIRSK

-998 IVSRSKR
+998 IVSRSKH
-1005 WNPAGHPVSPALL
+1005 WNPANHPVSPALL
-1018 FIKQAPATDYDPTLL
+1018 FIKQAPANHYDPTLL

-1042 TVYEEEFLTKLKHTL
+1042 TVYEEEFLTQLKHTL

>member
-6 LEYVAEDIISKYGTD
+6 LEYVAEDIIGKYGTD

-42 ARLAGQPVWSP
+42 ARIAGQPVWSP

-59 DLFRQHTDLKTADPI
+59 DLFRQHTDLKPADPI

-142 EMLARF
+142 EMLKRF
-148 FANFSDDIDSELK
+148 FANFSDDIESELK

-193 YRKVANEQTLH
+193 YRKVASEETLH

-214 FNLLQKVERL
+214 FNLIQKVERV
-224 LFSRLMKEDKA
+224 LFSRLMKEGKA
-235 KFYWDFDEYYMPSPS
+235 KFYWDFDEYYMPTARAQQS
-250 PLPSGG
+250 
-256 APVGGY
+256 A
-262 GIPAIPTQPTCSV
+262 SV
-275 GGYGIPAIP
+275 PNNTASFAAYL
-284 TQPTCSVGALPG
+284 S
-296 GYGIPAIPTQPTCSV
+296 
-311 GALPGGAL
+311 
-319 VSSAPTNLNLADF
+319 DF

-339 DPDIYANMR
+339 DRDIYANMR

-371 LLENHRYRAGR
+371 LLENDRYKAGR

-393 LLPLMHSLPPEADKV
+393 LLPIMHSLPPEADKV

-441 TLNPHYL
+441 AFNPHYL

-453 HPYAHHLKGV
+453 HPYAHHLQEAQLKEVHFKGV

-472 VHQPNSP
+472 SATLLQ
-479 SHHLTISTPHH
+479 
-490 LTTSTILHHIATL
+490 HIATL
-503 IKQVGIATKPEGDP
+503 VKQVGIATKQEGDA
-517 LTQESVFRMYTI
+517 LTQESVFRMFTI
-529 LNRLAT
+529 LNRLAA

-547 TLRRLVSQLVSTSS
+547 TLRRLVSQLVGAAS
-561 IPFHGEPVVG
+561 IPFHGEPVIG

-581 NIDFDHL
+581 NIDFDNV

-603 DSSFIPYTIRKAH
+603 DSSFIPYSIRKAH
-616 HLTTIDNK
+616 GLTTIDNK
-624 VALYSYYFHRLLQRA
+624 VAIYSYYFHRLLQRA
-639 RDITIAY
+639 GDITIAY
-646 NNTTDNGHTGE
+646 NNSTDNGHTGE

-670 QKINH
+670 QKIDH
-675 YTLTAKNH
+675 YSLTAKNQ
-683 PTPLMPKP
+683 PSPLMPKA
-691 IQKDEATLS
+691 IEKDETALN
-700 KLQQITRLS
+700 KLEEMSRLS
-709 PSALNTYI
+709 PSAINTYI
-717 RCPLAF
+717 RCKLAF
-723 YYQYIAHIQEPHP
+723 YYQYIAHIKEPDS

-743 RLFGNIFHRA
+743 RMFGNIFHRA
-753 AYLIYKDITDR
+753 AYLIYKDITDH
-764 SPLIEKAHIQ
+764 SPVIEKAHIQ
-774 AYLSNRTLLANV
+774 AYLSNRKLLASV
-786 VDRAFQAEQ
+786 VDRTFEEEE
-795 CTPNNGLQIINRE
+795 CKTNNGLQIINRE
-808 VIIQYITKLLKID
+808 VIIEYVTKLLKID

-839 TTLSFTIPSEGAL
+839 TQLSFTIPS
-852 VGGYGIPAIP
+852 
-862 TQPTCSVGALKGG
+862 
-875 ALVGGYGIPA
+875 
-885 IPTQPTCSVGA
+885 
-896 LKGGALKGGALVSSA
+896 GGALVSSA
-911 PKTSAPKT
+911 PT
-919 SAPKT
+919 
-924 SAPGKQYNLTI
+924 KQYNLTI
-935 GGIIDRLDILTDR
+935 GGIIDRLDAVTDK
-948 QTGKPRIRVVDY
+948 QTGKRRIRVVDY
-960 KTGNQPSSPIKNIDE
+960 KTGNKPSSAIKSIEEVFDPKNIAS
-975 IFDPNNIRTK
+975 K
-985 HSNYYLQAILYSL
+985 HSNYFLQAILYSL
-998 IVSRSKR
+998 IVSGSKE
-1005 WNPAGHPVSPALL
+1005 WNAANDPVSPALL
-1018 FIKQAPATDYDPTLL
+1018 FIKQAATNDYDPTLC

-1042 TVYEEEFLTKLKHTL
+1042 TVYEEEFLTKLKETV
-1057 ADIYSPDT
+1057 ADMYSPDAA
-1065 PFTPTDDRKKC
+1065 FTPTDDRKKC

>member
-6 LEYVAEDIISKYGTD
+6 LEYVAEDIIGKYGTN

-42 ARLAGQPVWSP
+42 ARIAGQPVWSP

-59 DLFRQHTDLKTADPI
+59 DLFRQHTDLKPADPI

-142 EMLARF
+142 EMLKRF

-193 YRKVANEQTLH
+193 YRKVASEETLH

-214 FNLLQKVERL
+214 FNLIQKVERV
-224 LFSRLMKEDKA
+224 LFSRLMKEGKA
-235 KFYWDFDEYYMPSPS
+235 KFYWDFDEYYMPTARAQQS
-250 PLPSGG
+250 
-256 APVGGY
+256 A
-262 GIPAIPTQPTCSV
+262 SV
-275 GGYGIPAIP
+275 PNNTASFAAYL
-284 TQPTCSVGALPG
+284 T
-296 GYGIPAIPTQPTCSV
+296 
-311 GALPGGAL
+311 
-319 VSSAPTNLNLADF
+319 DF

-339 DPDIYANMR
+339 DRDIYANMR

-359 TENAQARFASNW
+359 TENAQARFAANW
-371 LLENHRYRAGR
+371 LLENDRYKAGR

-393 LLPLMHSLPPEADKV
+393 LLPIMHSLPPEADKV

-441 TLNPHYL
+441 AFNPHYL

-453 HPYAHHLKGV
+453 HPYARHLQEVHLNGVHSKGV
-463 HLSQVHQEE
+463 HLSQVHQEGSAALL
-472 VHQPNSP
+472 Q
-479 SHHLTISTPHH
+479 
-490 LTTSTILHHIATL
+490 HIATL
-503 IKQVGIATKPEGDP
+503 VKQVGIATKQEGDA
-517 LTQESVFRMYTI
+517 LTQESVFRMFTI
-529 LNRLAT
+529 LNRLAA

-547 TLRRLVSQLVSTSS
+547 TLRRLVSQLVGAAS
-561 IPFHGEPVVG
+561 IPFHGEPVIG

-581 NIDFDHL
+581 NIDFDNV

-603 DSSFIPYTIRKAH
+603 DSSFIPYSIRKAH
-616 HLTTIDNK
+616 GLTTIDNK
-624 VALYSYYFHRLLQRA
+624 VAIYSYYFHRLLQRA
-639 RDITIAY
+639 GDISIAY
-646 NNTTDNGHTGE
+646 NNSTDNGHTGE

-670 QKINH
+670 QKIDH
-675 YTLTAKNH
+675 YSLTAKNQ
-683 PTPLMPKP
+683 PSPLMPKP
-691 IQKDEATLS
+691 IEKDETALS
-700 KLQQITRLS
+700 KLEEMSRLS
-709 PSALNTYI
+709 PSAINTYI
-717 RCPLAF
+717 RCKLAF
-723 YYQYIAHIQEPHP
+723 YYQYIAHIKEPDS

-743 RLFGNIFHRA
+743 RMFGNIFHRA
-753 AYLIYKDITDR
+753 AYLIYKDITDH
-764 SPLIEKAHIQ
+764 SPVIEKAHIQ
-774 AYLSNRTLLANV
+774 AYLSNRKLLASV
-786 VDRAFQAEQ
+786 VDRAFEEEE
-795 CTPNNGLQIINRE
+795 CKTNNGLQIINRE
-808 VIIQYITKLLKID
+808 VIIEYVTKLLKID

-839 TTLSFTIPSEGAL
+839 TQLSFTIPS
-852 VGGYGIPAIP
+852 
-862 TQPTCSVGALKGG
+862 
-875 ALVGGYGIPA
+875 
-885 IPTQPTCSVGA
+885 
-896 LKGGALKGGALVSSA
+896 GGALVSSA
-911 PKTSAPKT
+911 PDKHYS
-919 SAPKT
+919 
-924 SAPGKQYNLTI
+924 LTI
-935 GGIIDRLDILTDR
+935 GGIIDRLDAITDK
-948 QTGKPRIRVVDY
+948 QTGKRRIRVVDY
-960 KTGNQPSSPIKNIDE
+960 KTGNKPSSAIKSIEEVFDPKNIAS
-975 IFDPNNIRTK
+975 K
-985 HSNYYLQAILYSL
+985 HSNYFLQAILYSL
-998 IVSRSKR
+998 IVSRSKE
-1005 WNPAGHPVSPALL
+1005 WNAANDAVSPALL
-1018 FIKQAPATDYDPTLL
+1018 FIKQAATNDYDPTLC

-1042 TVYEEEFLTKLKHTL
+1042 TVYEEEFLTKLKETV
-1057 ADIYSPDT
+1057 ADMYSPNT
-1065 PFTPTDDRKKC
+1065 AFTPTDDRKKC

>member
-6 LEYVAEDIISKYGTD
+6 LEYVAEDIIGKYGTD

-42 ARLAGQPVWSP
+42 ARIAGQPVWSP

-59 DLFRQHTDLKTADPI
+59 DLFRQHTDLKPADPI

-142 EMLARF
+142 EMLKRF
-148 FANFSDDIDSELK
+148 FANFSDDIESELK

-193 YRKVANEQTLH
+193 YRKVASEETLH

-214 FNLLQKVERL
+214 FNLIQKVERV
-224 LFSRLMKEDKA
+224 LFSRLMKEGKA
-235 KFYWDFDEYYMPSPS
+235 KFYWDFDEYYMPTARAQQS
-250 PLPSGG
+250 
-256 APVGGY
+256 A
-262 GIPAIPTQPTCSV
+262 SV
-275 GGYGIPAIP
+275 PNNTASFAAYL
-284 TQPTCSVGALPG
+284 T
-296 GYGIPAIPTQPTCSV
+296 
-311 GALPGGAL
+311 
-319 VSSAPTNLNLADF
+319 DF

-339 DPDIYANMR
+339 DRDIYANMR

-371 LLENHRYRAGR
+371 LLENDRYKAGR

-393 LLPLMHSLPPEADKV
+393 LLPIMHSLPPEADKV

-441 TLNPHYL
+441 AFNPHYL

-453 HPYAHHLKGV
+453 HPYARHLQEVHLKEMNDVHLKGVHLKGV
-463 HLSQVHQEE
+463 HLSQVHQEKE
-472 VHQPNSP
+472 MHQEGIAA
-479 SHHLTISTPHH
+479 L
-490 LTTSTILHHIATL
+490 LHHIATL
-503 IKQVGIATKPEGDP
+503 VKQVGIATKQEGDA
-517 LTQESVFRMYTI
+517 LTQESVFRMFTI
-529 LNRLAT
+529 LNRLAA

-547 TLRRLVSQLVSTSS
+547 TLRRLVSQLVGAAS

-581 NIDFDHL
+581 NIDFDNV

-603 DSSFIPYTIRKAH
+603 DSSFIPYSIRKAH
-616 HLTTIDNK
+616 GLTTIDNK
-624 VALYSYYFHRLLQRA
+624 VAIYSYYFHRLLQRA
-639 RDITIAY
+639 GDITIAY
-646 NNTTDNGHTGE
+646 NNSTDNGHTGE

-670 QKINH
+670 QKIDH
-675 YTLTAKNH
+675 YSLTAKNQ
-683 PTPLMPKP
+683 PSPLMPKA
-691 IQKDEATLS
+691 IEKDEAAIGKLEEMS
-700 KLQQITRLS
+700 KLS
-709 PSALNTYI
+709 PSAINTYI
-717 RCPLAF
+717 RCKLAF
-723 YYQYIAHIQEPHP
+723 YYQYIAHIKEPDS

-743 RLFGNIFHRA
+743 RMFGNIFHRA
-753 AYLIYKDITDR
+753 AYLIYKDITDH
-764 SPLIEKAHIQ
+764 SPVIEKAHIQ
-774 AYLSNRTLLANV
+774 AYLSNRKLLASV
-786 VDRAFQAEQ
+786 VDRAFEEEE
-795 CTPNNGLQIINRE
+795 CKTNNGLQIINRE
-808 VIIQYITKLLKID
+808 VIIEYITKLLKID

-839 TTLSFTIPSEGAL
+839 TQLSFTIPL
-852 VGGYGIPAIP
+852 
-862 TQPTCSVGALKGG
+862 
-875 ALVGGYGIPA
+875 
-885 IPTQPTCSVGA
+885 
-896 LKGGALKGGALVSSA
+896 GGALVSSA
-911 PKTSAPKT
+911 PT
-919 SAPKT
+919 
-924 SAPGKQYNLTI
+924 KQYNLTI
-935 GGIIDRLDILTDR
+935 GGIIDRLDVVTDK
-948 QTGKPRIRVVDY
+948 QTGKRRIRVVDY
-960 KTGNQPSSPIKNIDE
+960 KTGNKPSSAIKSIEEVFDPKNIAS
-975 IFDPNNIRTK
+975 K
-985 HSNYYLQAILYSL
+985 HSNYFLQAILYSL
-998 IVSRSKR
+998 IVSRSKE
-1005 WNPAGHPVSPALL
+1005 WNAANEAVSPALL
-1018 FIKQAPATDYDPTLL
+1018 FIKQAATNDYDPTLC

-1042 TVYEEEFLTKLKHTL
+1042 TVYEEEFLTKLKETV
-1057 ADIYSPDT
+1057 ADMYSPDAA
-1065 PFTPTDDRKKC
+1065 FTPTDDRKKC

>member
-6 LEYVAEDIISKYGTD
+6 LEYVAEDIIGKYGTD

-42 ARLAGQPVWSP
+42 ARIAGQPVWSP

-59 DLFRQHTDLKTADPI
+59 DLFRQHTDLKPADPI

-142 EMLARF
+142 EMLKRF
-148 FANFSDDIDSELK
+148 FANFSDDIESELK

-193 YRKVANEQTLH
+193 YRKVASEETLH

-214 FNLLQKVERL
+214 FNLIQKVERV
-224 LFSRLMKEDKA
+224 LFSRLMKEGKA
-235 KFYWDFDEYYMPSPS
+235 KFYWDFDEYYMPTARAQQS
-250 PLPSGG
+250 
-256 APVGGY
+256 A
-262 GIPAIPTQPTCSV
+262 SV
-275 GGYGIPAIP
+275 PNNTASFAAYL
-284 TQPTCSVGALPG
+284 T
-296 GYGIPAIPTQPTCSV
+296 
-311 GALPGGAL
+311 
-319 VSSAPTNLNLADF
+319 DF

-339 DPDIYANMR
+339 DRDIYANMR

-371 LLENHRYRAGR
+371 LLENDRYKAGR

-393 LLPLMHSLPPEADKV
+393 LLPIMHSLPPEADKV

-441 TLNPHYL
+441 AFNPHYL

-453 HPYAHHLKGV
+453 HPYARHLQEVHLNGVHSKGV
-463 HLSQVHQEE
+463 HLSQVHQEGSAALL
-472 VHQPNSP
+472 Q
-479 SHHLTISTPHH
+479 
-490 LTTSTILHHIATL
+490 HIATL
-503 IKQVGIATKPEGDP
+503 VKQVGIATKQEGDA
-517 LTQESVFRMYTI
+517 LTQESVFRMFTI
-529 LNRLAT
+529 LNRLAA

-547 TLRRLVSQLVSTSS
+547 TLRRLVSQLVGAAS

-581 NIDFDHL
+581 NIDFDNV

-603 DSSFIPYTIRKAH
+603 DSSFIPYSIRKAH
-616 HLTTIDNK
+616 GLTTIDNK
-624 VALYSYYFHRLLQRA
+624 VAIYSYYFHRLLQRA
-639 RDITIAY
+639 GDITIAY
-646 NNTTDNGHTGE
+646 NNSTDNGHTGE

-670 QKINH
+670 QKIDH
-675 YTLTAKNH
+675 YSLTAKNQ
-683 PTPLMPKP
+683 PSPLMPKA
-691 IQKDEATLS
+691 IEKDETALS
-700 KLQQITRLS
+700 KLEEMSRLS
-709 PSALNTYI
+709 PSAINTYI
-717 RCPLAF
+717 RCKLAF
-723 YYQYIAHIQEPHP
+723 YYQYIAHIKEPDS

-743 RLFGNIFHRA
+743 RMFGNIFHRA
-753 AYLIYKDITDR
+753 AYLIYKDITDH
-764 SPLIEKAHIQ
+764 SPVIEKAHIQ
-774 AYLSNRTLLANV
+774 AYLSNRKLLASV
-786 VDRAFQAEQ
+786 VDRAFEEEE
-795 CTPNNGLQIINRE
+795 CKTNNGLQIINRE
-808 VIIQYITKLLKID
+808 VIIEYITKLLKID

-839 TTLSFTIPSEGAL
+839 TQLSFTIPS
-852 VGGYGIPAIP
+852 
-862 TQPTCSVGALKGG
+862 
-875 ALVGGYGIPA
+875 
-885 IPTQPTCSVGA
+885 
-896 LKGGALKGGALVSSA
+896 GGALKGGALVSSA
-911 PKTSAPKT
+911 PDKH
-919 SAPKT
+919 
-924 SAPGKQYNLTI
+924 YNLTI
-935 GGIIDRLDILTDR
+935 GGIIDRLDAVTDK
-948 QTGKPRIRVVDY
+948 QTGKRRIRVVDY
-960 KTGNQPSSPIKNIDE
+960 KTGNKPSSAIKSIEEVFDPKNIAS
-975 IFDPNNIRTK
+975 K
-985 HSNYYLQAILYSL
+985 HSNYFLQAILYSL
-998 IVSRSKR
+998 IVSRSKE
-1005 WNPAGHPVSPALL
+1005 WNAANDAVSPALL
-1018 FIKQAPATDYDPTLL
+1018 FIKQAATNDYDPTLC

-1042 TVYEEEFLTKLKHTL
+1042 TVYEEEFLTKLKETV
-1057 ADIYSPDT
+1057 ADMYSPNAA
-1065 PFTPTDDRKKC
+1065 FTPTDDRKKC

>member
-6 LEYVAEDIISKYGTD
+6 LEYVAEDIIGKYGTD

-142 EMLARF
+142 EMLKRF
-148 FANFSDDIDSELK
+148 FANFSDDIESELK

-193 YRKVANEQTLH
+193 YRKVASDETLH

-214 FNLLQKVERL
+214 FNLIQKVERV
-224 LFSRLMKEDKA
+224 LFSRLMKEGKA
-235 KFYWDFDEYYMPSPS
+235 KFYWDFDEYYMPTARAQQS
-250 PLPSGG
+250 
-256 APVGGY
+256 A
-262 GIPAIPTQPTCSV
+262 SV
-275 GGYGIPAIP
+275 PNNTASFAAYL
-284 TQPTCSVGALPG
+284 T
-296 GYGIPAIPTQPTCSV
+296 
-311 GALPGGAL
+311 
-319 VSSAPTNLNLADF
+319 DF

-339 DPDIYANMR
+339 DRDIYANMG

-371 LLENHRYRAGR
+371 LLENERYKAGR

-393 LLPLMHSLPPEADKV
+393 LLPIMHSLPPEADKV

-441 TLNPHYL
+441 AFNPHYL

-453 HPYAHHLKGV
+453 HPYARHLQEVHLNGVHSKGV
-463 HLSQVHQEE
+463 HLSQVHQEGSAALL
-472 VHQPNSP
+472 Q
-479 SHHLTISTPHH
+479 
-490 LTTSTILHHIATL
+490 HIATL
-503 IKQVGIATKPEGDP
+503 VKQVGIATKQEGDA
-517 LTQESVFRMYTI
+517 LTQESVFRMFTI
-529 LNRLAT
+529 LNRLAA

-547 TLRRLVSQLVSTSS
+547 TLRRLVSQLVGAAS
-561 IPFHGEPVVG
+561 IPFHGEPVIG

-581 NIDFDHL
+581 NIDFDNV

-603 DSSFIPYTIRKAH
+603 DSSFIPYSIRKAH
-616 HLTTIDNK
+616 GLTTIDNK
-624 VALYSYYFHRLLQRA
+624 VAIYSYYFHRLLQRA
-639 RDITIAY
+639 GDITIAY
-646 NNTTDNGHTGE
+646 NNSTDNGHTGE

-670 QKINH
+670 QKIDH
-675 YTLTAKNH
+675 YSLTAKNQ
-683 PTPLMPKP
+683 PTPLMPKA
-691 IQKDEATLS
+691 IEKDETALS
-700 KLQQITRLS
+700 KLEEMSRLS
-709 PSALNTYI
+709 PSAINTYI
-717 RCPLAF
+717 RCKLAF
-723 YYQYIAHIQEPHP
+723 YYQYIAHIKEPDS

-743 RLFGNIFHRA
+743 RMFGNIFHRA
-753 AYLIYKDITDR
+753 AYLIYKDITDH
-764 SPLIEKAHIQ
+764 SPVIEKAHIQ
-774 AYLSNRTLLANV
+774 AYLSNRKLLASV
-786 VDRAFQAEQ
+786 VDRAFEEEE
-795 CTPNNGLQIINRE
+795 CKTNNGLQIINRE
-808 VIIQYITKLLKID
+808 VIIEYITKLLKID

-839 TTLSFTIPSEGAL
+839 TQLSFTIPS
-852 VGGYGIPAIP
+852 
-862 TQPTCSVGALKGG
+862 
-875 ALVGGYGIPA
+875 
-885 IPTQPTCSVGA
+885 
-896 LKGGALKGGALVSSA
+896 GGALKGGALVSSA
-911 PKTSAPKT
+911 PT
-919 SAPKT
+919 
-924 SAPGKQYNLTI
+924 KQYNLTI
-935 GGIIDRLDILTDR
+935 GGIIDRLDAVTDK
-948 QTGKPRIRVVDY
+948 QTGKRRIRVVDY
-960 KTGNQPSSPIKNIDE
+960 KTGNKPSSAIKSIEEVFDPKNIAS
-975 IFDPNNIRTK
+975 K
-985 HSNYYLQAILYSL
+985 HSNYFLQAILYSL
-998 IVSRSKR
+998 IVSRSKE
-1005 WNPAGHPVSPALL
+1005 WNAANDAVSPALL
-1018 FIKQAPATDYDPTLL
+1018 FIKQAATNDYDPTLC

-1042 TVYEEEFLTKLKHTL
+1042 TVYEEEFLTKLKETV
-1057 ADIYSPDT
+1057 ADMYSPNAA
-1065 PFTPTDDRKKC
+1065 FTPTDDRKKC

>member
-6 LEYVAEDIISKYGTD
+6 LEYVAEDIIGKYGTD

-42 ARLAGQPVWSP
+42 ARIAGQPVWSP

-59 DLFRQHTDLKTADPI
+59 DLFRQHTDLKPADPI

-142 EMLARF
+142 EMLKRF

-193 YRKVANEQTLH
+193 YRKVASEESLQM
-204 LKYDKYLFVG
+204 KYDKYLFVG
-214 FNLLQKVERL
+214 FNLLQKVERV
-224 LFSRLMKEDKA
+224 LFSRLMKEGKA
-235 KFYWDFDEYYMPSPS
+235 KFYWDFDEYYMPT
-250 PLPSGG
+250 
-256 APVGGY
+256 AR
-262 GIPAIPTQPTCSV
+262 TQQSASV
-275 GGYGIPAIP
+275 PNNTASFAAYL
-284 TQPTCSVGALPG
+284 T
-296 GYGIPAIPTQPTCSV
+296 
-311 GALPGGAL
+311 
-319 VSSAPTNLNLADF
+319 DF

-339 DPDIYANMR
+339 DRDIYANMR

-371 LLENHRYRAGR
+371 LLENDRYKAGR

-393 LLPLMHSLPPEADKV
+393 LLPIMHSLPPEADKV

-441 TLNPHYL
+441 AFNPHYL

-453 HPYAHHLKGV
+453 HPYARHLQEVHLKEMNDVHLKGV
-463 HLSQVHQEE
+463 HLSQVHQ
-472 VHQPNSP
+472 PNSTSAQP
-479 SHHLTISTPHH
+479 TTQHSTFNTQH
-490 LTTSTILHHIATL
+490 SILHHIASL
-503 IKQVGIATKPEGDP
+503 IKQVGIATKQEGDA
-517 LTQESVFRMYTI
+517 LTQESVFRMFTI
-529 LNRLAT
+529 LNRLAA

-547 TLRRLVSQLVSTSS
+547 TLRRLVSQLVGAAS
-561 IPFHGEPVVG
+561 IPFHGEPVIG

-581 NIDFDHL
+581 NIDFDNV

-603 DSSFIPYTIRKAH
+603 DSSFIPYSIRKAH
-616 HLTTIDNK
+616 GLTTIDNK
-624 VALYSYYFHRLLQRA
+624 VAIYSYYFHRLLQRA
-639 RDITIAY
+639 GDIAIAY
-646 NNTTDNGHTGE
+646 NNSTDNGHTGE

-670 QKINH
+670 QKIDH
-675 YTLTAKNH
+675 YSLTAKNQ

-691 IQKDEATLS
+691 IEKDEAAIG
-700 KLQQITRLS
+700 KLEEMSTLS
-709 PSALNTYI
+709 PSAINTYI
-717 RCPLAF
+717 RCKLAF
-723 YYQYIAHIQEPHP
+723 YYQYIAHIKEPDS

-743 RLFGNIFHRA
+743 RMFGNIFHRA
-753 AYLIYKDITDR
+753 AYLIYKDITNH
-764 SPLIEKAHIQ
+764 SPVIEKAHIQ
-774 AYLSNRTLLANV
+774 AYLSNRKLLASV
-786 VDRAFQAEQ
+786 VDRAFEEEE
-795 CTPNNGLQIINRE
+795 CKTNNGLQIINRE
-808 VIIQYITKLLKID
+808 VIIEYITKLLKID

-839 TTLSFTIPSEGAL
+839 TQLSFTIPS
-852 VGGYGIPAIP
+852 
-862 TQPTCSVGALKGG
+862 
-875 ALVGGYGIPA
+875 
-885 IPTQPTCSVGA
+885 
-896 LKGGALKGGALVSSA
+896 GGALKGGALVSSA
-911 PKTSAPKT
+911 PT
-919 SAPKT
+919 
-924 SAPGKQYNLTI
+924 KQYNLTI
-935 GGIIDRLDILTDR
+935 GGIIDRLDVVTDK
-948 QTGKPRIRVVDY
+948 QTGKRRIRVVDY
-960 KTGNQPSSPIKNIDE
+960 KTGNKPSSAIKSIEEVFDPKNIAS
-975 IFDPNNIRTK
+975 K
-985 HSNYYLQAILYSL
+985 HSNYFLQAILYSL
-998 IVSRSKR
+998 IVSRSKE
-1005 WNPAGHPVSPALL
+1005 WNAANDAVSPALL
-1018 FIKQAPATDYDPTLL
+1018 FIKQAATNDYDPTLC

-1042 TVYEEEFLTKLKHTL
+1042 TVYEEEFLTKLKETV
-1057 ADIYSPDT
+1057 ADMYSPDAA
-1065 PFTPTDDRKKC
+1065 FTPTDDRKKC

>member
-6 LEYVAEDIISKYGTD
+6 LEYVAEDIIGKYGTD

-42 ARLAGQPVWSP
+42 ARIAGQPVWSP

-142 EMLARF
+142 EMLKRF

-186 IGYEGAI
+186 LGYEGAI
-193 YRKVANEQTLH
+193 YRKVASEESLQM
-204 LKYDKYLFVG
+204 KYDKYLFVG
-214 FNLLQKVERL
+214 FNLLQKVERV
-224 LFSRLMKEDKA
+224 LFSRLMKEGKA
-235 KFYWDFDEYYMPSPS
+235 KFYWDFDEYYMPTARAQQS
-250 PLPSGG
+250 
-256 APVGGY
+256 A
-262 GIPAIPTQPTCSV
+262 SV
-275 GGYGIPAIP
+275 PNNTASFAAYL
-284 TQPTCSVGALPG
+284 T
-296 GYGIPAIPTQPTCSV
+296 
-311 GALPGGAL
+311 
-319 VSSAPTNLNLADF
+319 DF

-339 DPDIYANMR
+339 DRDIYANMR

-371 LLENHRYRAGR
+371 LLENDRYKAGR

-393 LLPLMHSLPPEADKV
+393 LLPIMHSLPPEADKV

-430 LYTLGLRKKGT
+430 LYTLGLRRKGT
-441 TLNPHYL
+441 AFNPHYL

-453 HPYAHHLKGV
+453 HPYARHLQEVHLKEMNDVHLKGVHLKGV
-463 HLSQVHQEE
+463 HLSQVHQEKE
-472 VHQPNSP
+472 MHQEGIAA
-479 SHHLTISTPHH
+479 L
-490 LTTSTILHHIATL
+490 LQHIASL
-503 IKQVGIATKPEGDP
+503 VKQVGIATKQEGDA
-517 LTQESVFRMYTI
+517 LTQESVFRMFTI
-529 LNRLAT
+529 LNRLAA

-547 TLRRLVSQLVSTSS
+547 TLRRLVSQLVGAAS

-581 NIDFDHL
+581 NIDFDNV

-603 DSSFIPYTIRKAH
+603 DSSFIPYSIRKAH
-616 HLTTIDNK
+616 GLTTIDNK
-624 VALYSYYFHRLLQRA
+624 VAIYSYYFHRLLQRA
-639 RDITIAY
+639 GDITIAY
-646 NNTTDNGHTGE
+646 NNSTDNGHTGE

-670 QKINH
+670 QKIDH
-675 YTLTAKNH
+675 YSLTAKNQ
-683 PTPLMPKP
+683 PTPLMPKA
-691 IQKDEATLS
+691 IEKDETALS
-700 KLQQITRLS
+700 KLEEMSRLS
-709 PSALNTYI
+709 PSAINTYI
-717 RCPLAF
+717 RCKLAF
-723 YYQYIAHIQEPHP
+723 YYQYIAHIKEPDS

-743 RLFGNIFHRA
+743 RMFGNIFHRA
-753 AYLIYKDITDR
+753 AYLIYKDITDH
-764 SPLIEKAHIQ
+764 SPVIEKAHIQ
-774 AYLSNRTLLANV
+774 AYLSNRKLLASV
-786 VDRAFQAEQ
+786 VDRAFEEEE
-795 CTPNNGLQIINRE
+795 CKTNNGLQIINRE
-808 VIIQYITKLLKID
+808 VIIEYVTKLLKID

-839 TTLSFTIPSEGAL
+839 TQLSFTIPS
-852 VGGYGIPAIP
+852 
-862 TQPTCSVGALKGG
+862 
-875 ALVGGYGIPA
+875 
-885 IPTQPTCSVGA
+885 
-896 LKGGALKGGALVSSA
+896 GGALKEGALVSSA
-911 PKTSAPKT
+911 PT
-919 SAPKT
+919 
-924 SAPGKQYNLTI
+924 KQYNLTI
-935 GGIIDRLDILTDR
+935 GGIIDRLDAVTDK
-948 QTGKPRIRVVDY
+948 QTGKRRIRVVDY
-960 KTGNQPSSPIKNIDE
+960 KTGNKPSSAIKSIEEVFDPKNIAS
-975 IFDPNNIRTK
+975 K
-985 HSNYYLQAILYSL
+985 HSNYFLQAILYSL
-998 IVSRSKR
+998 IVSRSKE
-1005 WNPAGHPVSPALL
+1005 WNAANDAVSPALL
-1018 FIKQAPATDYDPTLL
+1018 FIKQATTNDYDPTLC

-1042 TVYEEEFLTKLKHTL
+1042 TVYEEEFLTKLKETV
-1057 ADIYSPDT
+1057 ADMYSPDAA
-1065 PFTPTDDRKKC
+1065 FTPTDDRKKC

>member
-42 ARLAGQPVWSP
+42 ARLAGQPIWSP

-133 ISYLDDEQK
+133 ISYLDNEQK
-142 EMLARF
+142 EMLTRF

-193 YRKVANEQTLH
+193 YRKVASEQTLH

-214 FNLLQKVERL
+214 FNLLQKVERV
-224 LFSRLMKEDKA
+224 LFSRLMKEGKA

-256 APVGGY
+256 ALV
-262 GIPAIPTQPTCSV
+262 
-275 GGYGIPAIP
+275 
-284 TQPTCSVGALPG
+284 G

-359 TENAQARFASNW
+359 TENAQARFAANW
-371 LLENHRYRAGR
+371 LLENERYRAGR

-393 LLPLMHSLPPEADKV
+393 LLPIMHSLPPEADKV

-441 TLNPHYL
+441 AFTPHYL

-453 HPYAHHLKGV
+453 HPYARHLQEVHLKGV
-463 HLSQVHQEE
+463 HLSQ

-479 SHHLTISTPHH
+479 SHHLTISPPHH

-547 TLRRLVSQLVSTSS
+547 TLRRLVSQLVSSSS

-595 GNMPKGVN
+595 GNMPKGIN

-646 NNTTDNGHTGE
+646 NNSTDNGHTGE

-675 YTLTAKNH
+675 YSLTAKNH

-691 IQKDEATLS
+691 IQKDETVLS

-736 DPETIDN
+736 DPDTIDN

-764 SPLIEKAHIQ
+764 SPLVEKAHIQ

-839 TTLSFTIPSEGAL
+839 TSLSFTTPPSHHL
-852 VGGYGIPAIP
+852 TTSP
-862 TQPTCSVGALKGG
+862 
-875 ALVGGYGIPA
+875 
-885 IPTQPTCSVGA
+885 
-896 LKGGALKGGALVSSA
+896 GGALVSSA
-911 PKTSAPKT
+911 PDKH
-919 SAPKT
+919 
-924 SAPGKQYNLTI
+924 YNLTI
-935 GGIIDRLDILTDR
+935 GGIIDRLDAVTDK
-948 QTGKPRIRVVDY
+948 QTGKRHIRVVDY
-960 KTGNQPSSPIKNIDE
+960 KTGNKPSSAIKSIEEVFDPKNIAS
-975 IFDPNNIRTK
+975 K
-985 HSNYYLQAILYSL
+985 HSNYFLQAILYSL
-998 IVSRSKR
+998 IVSRSKE
-1005 WNPAGHPVSPALL
+1005 WNAANDPVSPALL
-1018 FIKQAPATDYDPTLL
+1018 FIKQAATNDYDPTLC
-1033 IDKHPISDV
+1033 IDKHPINDV
-1042 TVYEEEFLTKLKHTL
+1042 TVYEEEFLTKLKETV
-1057 ADIYSPDT
+1057 ADMYSPDAA
-1065 PFTPTDDRKKC
+1065 FTPTDDRKKC

>member
-193 YRKVANEQTLH
+193 YRKVASEQTLH

-214 FNLLQKVERL
+214 FNLLQKVERV
-224 LFSRLMKEDKA
+224 LFSRLMKEGKA

-256 APVGGY
+256 AL
-262 GIPAIPTQPTCSV
+262 V

-284 TQPTCSVGALPG
+284 TQPTCSVGAL
-296 GYGIPAIPTQPTCSV
+296 S
-311 GALPGGAL
+311 GGAL
-319 VSSAPTNLNLADF
+319 VSSAPTNLNISDF

-382 KTAVVMCDESI
+382 KTAIVMCDESI
-393 LLPLMHSLPPEADKV
+393 LLPIMHSLPPEADKV

-430 LYTLGLRKKGT
+430 LYTLGLRKKGAAF
-441 TLNPHYL
+441 NPHYL

-453 HPYAHHLKGV
+453 HPYARHLQEVHLKEMNDVHLKGVHSKGV
-463 HLSQVHQEE
+463 HLSQVHQGE
-472 VHQPNSP
+472 VHQEGSAT
-479 SHHLTISTPHH
+479 L
-490 LTTSTILHHIATL
+490 LQHIATL

-547 TLRRLVSQLVSTSS
+547 TLRRLVSQLVSSSS

-595 GNMPKGVN
+595 GNMPKGIN
-603 DSSFIPYTIRKAH
+603 DSSFIPYSIRKAH
-616 HLTTIDNK
+616 GLTTIDNK

-646 NNTTDNGHTGE
+646 NNSTDNGHTGE

-675 YTLTAKNH
+675 YCLTAKNH

-700 KLQQITRLS
+700 KLQQISRLS

-764 SPLIEKAHIQ
+764 SPLVEKAHIQ
-774 AYLSNRTLLANV
+774 AYLNNRTLLTSV
-786 VDRAFQAEQ
+786 VDRAFHAEQ

-839 TTLSFTIPSEGAL
+839 TQLSFTIPSE
-852 VGGYGIPAIP
+852 
-862 TQPTCSVGALKGG
+862 G

-911 PKTSAPKT
+911 PRTNAPRTSAPT
-919 SAPKT
+919 
-924 SAPGKQYNLTI
+924 KQYNLTI
-935 GGIIDRLDILTDR
+935 GGIIDRLDILTDK
-948 QTGKPRIRVVDY
+948 QTGKRRIRVVDY

-975 IFDPNNIRTK
+975 IFDPNNIRSK
-985 HSNYYLQAILYSL
+985 HSNYFLQAILYSL
-998 IVSRSKR
+998 IVSRSER
-1005 WNPAGHPVSPALL
+1005 WNPANHPVSPALL
-1018 FIKQAPATDYDPTLL
+1018 FIKQAPANHYDPTLL

>member
-133 ISYLDDEQK
+133 ISYLDNEQK

-193 YRKVANEQTLH
+193 YRKVASEQTLH

-250 PLPSGG
+250 PLPSE
-256 APVGGY
+256 
-262 GIPAIPTQPTCSV
+262 
-275 GGYGIPAIP
+275 
-284 TQPTCSVGALPG
+284 GALVG

-319 VSSAPTNLNLADF
+319 VSSAPTNLTTSPSQHLSGGALVSSAPTNLNLSDF

-371 LLENHRYRAGR
+371 LLENDRYKAGR

-393 LLPLMHSLPPEADKV
+393 LLPIMHSLPPEADKV

-441 TLNPHYL
+441 AFNPHYL

-453 HPYAHHLKGV
+453 HPYAHHLQGV

-479 SHHLTISTPHH
+479 SQHLTISPPHH

-595 GNMPKGVN
+595 GNMPKGIN

-646 NNTTDNGHTGE
+646 NNSTDNGHTGE

-675 YTLTAKNH
+675 YCLTAKNH

-691 IQKDEATLS
+691 IRKDETTLS
-700 KLQQITRLS
+700 KLQQISRLS

-774 AYLSNRTLLANV
+774 AYLSNRTLLTSV

-808 VIIQYITKLLKID
+808 VIIQYIIKLLKID

-839 TTLSFTIPSEGAL
+839 TSLSFTIPSE
-852 VGGYGIPAIP
+852 
-862 TQPTCSVGALKGG
+862 
-875 ALVGGYGIPA
+875 
-885 IPTQPTCSVGA
+885 
-896 LKGGALKGGALVSSA
+896 GALKGGALVSSA
-911 PKTSAPKT
+911 PRTNAPRTSAPTKT
-919 SAPKT
+919 H
-924 SAPGKQYNLTI
+924 NLTI
-935 GGIIDRLDILTDR
+935 GGIIDRLDILTDK
-948 QTGKPRIRVVDY
+948 QTGKPHIRVVDY

-975 IFDPNNIRTK
+975 IFDPNNIRSK

-1018 FIKQAPATDYDPTLL
+1018 FIKQAPANHYDPTLH

-1042 TVYEEEFLTKLKHTL
+1042 TVYEEEFLTQLKHTL

>member
-6 LEYVAEDIISKYGTD
+6 LEYVAEDIIGKYGTD

-42 ARLAGQPVWSP
+42 ARIAGQPVWSP

-59 DLFRQHTDLKTADPI
+59 DLFRQHTDLKPADPI

-142 EMLARF
+142 EMLKRF
-148 FANFSDDIDSELK
+148 FANFSDDIESELK

-193 YRKVANEQTLH
+193 YRKVANEETLH

-214 FNLLQKVERL
+214 FNLIQKVERV
-224 LFSRLMKEDKA
+224 LFSRLMKEGKA
-235 KFYWDFDEYYMPSPS
+235 KFYWDFDEYYMPTARAQQS
-250 PLPSGG
+250 
-256 APVGGY
+256 A
-262 GIPAIPTQPTCSV
+262 SV
-275 GGYGIPAIP
+275 PNNTASFAAYL
-284 TQPTCSVGALPG
+284 T
-296 GYGIPAIPTQPTCSV
+296 
-311 GALPGGAL
+311 
-319 VSSAPTNLNLADF
+319 DF

-339 DPDIYANMR
+339 DRDIYANMR

-371 LLENHRYRAGR
+371 LLENDRYKAGR

-393 LLPLMHSLPPEADKV
+393 LLPIMHSLPPEADKV

-441 TLNPHYL
+441 AFNPHYL

-453 HPYAHHLKGV
+453 HPYARHIKGVHLKGVHSKGV
-463 HLSQVHQEE
+463 HLSQVHQEGSAALL
-472 VHQPNSP
+472 Q
-479 SHHLTISTPHH
+479 
-490 LTTSTILHHIATL
+490 HIATL
-503 IKQVGIATKPEGDP
+503 VKQVGIATKQEGDA
-517 LTQESVFRMYTI
+517 LTQESVFRMFTI
-529 LNRLAT
+529 LNRLAA

-547 TLRRLVSQLVSTSS
+547 TLRRLVSQLVGAAS

-581 NIDFDHL
+581 NIDFDNV

-603 DSSFIPYTIRKAH
+603 DSSFIPYSIRKAH
-616 HLTTIDNK
+616 GLTTIDNK
-624 VALYSYYFHRLLQRA
+624 VAIYSYYFHRLLQRA
-639 RDITIAY
+639 GDITIAY
-646 NNTTDNGHTGE
+646 NNSTDNGHTGE

-670 QKINH
+670 QKIDH
-675 YTLTAKNH
+675 YSLTAKNQ
-683 PTPLMPKP
+683 PSPLMPKA
-691 IQKDEATLS
+691 IEKDEAAIDKLEEMS
-700 KLQQITRLS
+700 KLS
-709 PSALNTYI
+709 PSAINTYI
-717 RCPLAF
+717 RCKLAF
-723 YYQYIAHIQEPHP
+723 YYQYIAHIKEPDS

-743 RLFGNIFHRA
+743 RMFGNIFHRA
-753 AYLIYKDITDR
+753 AYLIYKDITDH
-764 SPLIEKAHIQ
+764 SPVIEKTHIQ
-774 AYLSNRTLLANV
+774 AYLSNRKLLASV
-786 VDRAFQAEQ
+786 VDRAFEEEE
-795 CTPNNGLQIINRE
+795 CKTNNGLQIINRE
-808 VIIQYITKLLKID
+808 VIIEYVTKLLKID

-839 TTLSFTIPSEGAL
+839 TQLSFTIPSG
-852 VGGYGIPAIP
+852 
-862 TQPTCSVGALKGG
+862 
-875 ALVGGYGIPA
+875 
-885 IPTQPTCSVGA
+885 GA

-911 PKTSAPKT
+911 PDKH
-919 SAPKT
+919 
-924 SAPGKQYNLTI
+924 YNLTI
-935 GGIIDRLDILTDR
+935 GGIIDRLDAVTDK
-948 QTGKPRIRVVDY
+948 QTGKRRIRVVDY
-960 KTGNQPSSPIKNIDE
+960 KTGNKPSSAIKSIEEVFDPKNIAS
-975 IFDPNNIRTK
+975 K
-985 HSNYYLQAILYSL
+985 HSNYFLQAILYSL
-998 IVSRSKR
+998 IVSRSKE
-1005 WNPAGHPVSPALL
+1005 WNAANDAVSPALL
-1018 FIKQAPATDYDPTLL
+1018 FIKQAATNDYDPTLC

-1042 TVYEEEFLTKLKHTL
+1042 TVYEEEFLTKLKETV
-1057 ADIYSPDT
+1057 ADMYSPDAA
-1065 PFTPTDDRKKC
+1065 FTPTDDRKKC

>member
-6 LEYVAEDIISKYGTD
+6 LEYVAEDIIGKYGTD

-42 ARLAGQPVWSP
+42 ARIAGQPVWSP

-59 DLFRQHTDLKTADPI
+59 DLFRQHTDLKPADPI

-142 EMLARF
+142 EMLKRF
-148 FANFSDDIDSELK
+148 FANFSDDIESELK

-193 YRKVANEQTLH
+193 YRKVASEETLH

-214 FNLLQKVERL
+214 FNLIQKVERV
-224 LFSRLMKEDKA
+224 LFSRLMKEGKA
-235 KFYWDFDEYYMPSPS
+235 KFYWDFDEYYMPTARAQQS
-250 PLPSGG
+250 
-256 APVGGY
+256 A
-262 GIPAIPTQPTCSV
+262 SV
-275 GGYGIPAIP
+275 PNNTASFAAYL
-284 TQPTCSVGALPG
+284 T
-296 GYGIPAIPTQPTCSV
+296 
-311 GALPGGAL
+311 
-319 VSSAPTNLNLADF
+319 DF

-339 DPDIYANMR
+339 DRNIYANMR

-371 LLENHRYRAGR
+371 LLENDRYKAGR

-393 LLPLMHSLPPEADKV
+393 LLPIMHSLPPEADKV

-441 TLNPHYL
+441 AFNPHYL

-453 HPYAHHLKGV
+453 HPYARHLQEVHLKEMNDVHLKGVHLKGV
-463 HLSQVHQEE
+463 HLSQVHQEGIAALL
-472 VHQPNSP
+472 Q
-479 SHHLTISTPHH
+479 
-490 LTTSTILHHIATL
+490 HIASL
-503 IKQVGIATKPEGDP
+503 VKQVGIATKQEGDA
-517 LTQESVFRMYTI
+517 LTQESVFRMFTI
-529 LNRLAT
+529 LNRLAA

-547 TLRRLVSQLVSTSS
+547 TLRRLVSQLVGAAS
-561 IPFHGEPVVG
+561 IPFHGEPVIG

-581 NIDFDHL
+581 NIDFDNV

-603 DSSFIPYTIRKAH
+603 DSSFIPYSIRKAH
-616 HLTTIDNK
+616 GLTTIDNK
-624 VALYSYYFHRLLQRA
+624 VAIYSYYFHRLLQRA
-639 RDITIAY
+639 GDITIAY
-646 NNTTDNGHTGE
+646 NNSTDNGHTGE

-670 QKINH
+670 QKIEH
-675 YTLTAKNH
+675 YSLTAKNQ
-683 PTPLMPKP
+683 PSPLMPKA
-691 IQKDEATLS
+691 IEKDKTALS
-700 KLQQITRLS
+700 KLEEMSRLS
-709 PSALNTYI
+709 PSAINTYI
-717 RCPLAF
+717 RCKLAF
-723 YYQYIAHIQEPHP
+723 YYQYIAHIKEPDS

-743 RLFGNIFHRA
+743 RMFGNIFHRA
-753 AYLIYKDITDR
+753 AYLIYKDITDH
-764 SPLIEKAHIQ
+764 SPVIEKAHIQ
-774 AYLSNRTLLANV
+774 AYLSNRKLLASV
-786 VDRAFQAEQ
+786 VDRAFEEEE
-795 CTPNNGLQIINRE
+795 CKTNNGLQIINRE
-808 VIIQYITKLLKID
+808 VIIEYITKLLKID

-839 TTLSFTIPSEGAL
+839 TQLSFTTPS
-852 VGGYGIPAIP
+852 
-862 TQPTCSVGALKGG
+862 
-875 ALVGGYGIPA
+875 
-885 IPTQPTCSVGA
+885 
-896 LKGGALKGGALVSSA
+896 GGALKGGALVSSA
-911 PKTSAPKT
+911 PDKH
-919 SAPKT
+919 
-924 SAPGKQYNLTI
+924 YNLTI
-935 GGIIDRLDILTDR
+935 GGIIDRLDVVTDK
-948 QTGKPRIRVVDY
+948 QTGKRRIRVVDY
-960 KTGNQPSSPIKNIDE
+960 KTGNKPSSAIKSIEEVFDPKNIAS
-975 IFDPNNIRTK
+975 K
-985 HSNYYLQAILYSL
+985 HSNYFLQAILYSL
-998 IVSRSKR
+998 IVSRSKE
-1005 WNPAGHPVSPALL
+1005 WNAANDAVSPALL
-1018 FIKQAPATDYDPTLL
+1018 FIKQAATNDYDPTLC

-1042 TVYEEEFLTKLKHTL
+1042 TVYEEEFLTKLKETV
-1057 ADIYSPDT
+1057 ADMYSPDAA
-1065 PFTPTDDRKKC
+1065 FTPTDDRKKC

>member
-6 LEYVAEDIISKYGTD
+6 LEYVAEDIIGKYGTD

-42 ARLAGQPVWSP
+42 ARIAGQPVWSP

-59 DLFRQHTDLKTADPI
+59 DLFRQHTDLKPADPI

-142 EMLARF
+142 EMLKRF
-148 FANFSDDIDSELK
+148 FANFSDDIESELK

-193 YRKVANEQTLH
+193 YRKVASEETLH

-214 FNLLQKVERL
+214 FNLIQKVERV
-224 LFSRLMKEDKA
+224 LFSRLMKEGKA
-235 KFYWDFDEYYMPSPS
+235 KFYWDFDEYYMPTARAQQS
-250 PLPSGG
+250 
-256 APVGGY
+256 A
-262 GIPAIPTQPTCSV
+262 SV
-275 GGYGIPAIP
+275 PNNTASFAAYL
-284 TQPTCSVGALPG
+284 T
-296 GYGIPAIPTQPTCSV
+296 
-311 GALPGGAL
+311 
-319 VSSAPTNLNLADF
+319 DF

-339 DPDIYANMR
+339 DRDIYANMR

-371 LLENHRYRAGR
+371 LLENDRYKAGR

-393 LLPLMHSLPPEADKV
+393 LLPIMHSLPPEADKV

-441 TLNPHYL
+441 AFNPHYM

-453 HPYAHHLKGV
+453 HPYARHLQEVHLKGVHLKGVHSKGV
-463 HLSQVHQEE
+463 HLSQVHQEGSAALL
-472 VHQPNSP
+472 Q
-479 SHHLTISTPHH
+479 
-490 LTTSTILHHIATL
+490 HIATL
-503 IKQVGIATKPEGDP
+503 VKQVGIATKQEGDA
-517 LTQESVFRMYTI
+517 LTQESVFRMFTI
-529 LNRLAT
+529 LNRLAA

-547 TLRRLVSQLVSTSS
+547 TLRRLVSQLVGAAS

-581 NIDFDHL
+581 NIDFDNV

-603 DSSFIPYTIRKAH
+603 DSSFIPYSIRKAYG
-616 HLTTIDNK
+616 LTTIDNK
-624 VALYSYYFHRLLQRA
+624 VAIYSYYFHRLLQRA
-639 RDITIAY
+639 GDITIAY
-646 NNTTDNGHTGE
+646 NNSTDNGHTGE

-670 QKINH
+670 QKIEH
-675 YTLTAKNH
+675 YSLTAKNQ
-683 PTPLMPKP
+683 PSPLMPKA
-691 IQKDEATLS
+691 IEKDEAAIGKLEEMS
-700 KLQQITRLS
+700 KLS
-709 PSALNTYI
+709 PSAINTYI
-717 RCPLAF
+717 RCKLAF
-723 YYQYIAHIQEPHP
+723 YYQYIAHIKEPDS

-743 RLFGNIFHRA
+743 RMFGNIFHRA
-753 AYLIYKDITDR
+753 AYLIYKDITDH
-764 SPLIEKAHIQ
+764 SPVIEKAHIQ
-774 AYLSNRTLLANV
+774 AYLSNRKLLASV
-786 VDRAFQAEQ
+786 VDRAFEEEE
-795 CTPNNGLQIINRE
+795 CKTNNGLQIINRE
-808 VIIQYITKLLKID
+808 VIIEYITKLLKID

-839 TTLSFTIPSEGAL
+839 TQLSFTTPS
-852 VGGYGIPAIP
+852 
-862 TQPTCSVGALKGG
+862 
-875 ALVGGYGIPA
+875 
-885 IPTQPTCSVGA
+885 
-896 LKGGALKGGALVSSA
+896 GGALKGGALVSSA
-911 PKTSAPKT
+911 PT
-919 SAPKT
+919 
-924 SAPGKQYNLTI
+924 KQYNLTI
-935 GGIIDRLDILTDR
+935 GGIIDRLDVVTDK
-948 QTGKPRIRVVDY
+948 QTGKRRIRVVDY
-960 KTGNQPSSPIKNIDE
+960 KTGNKPSSAIKSIEEVFDPKNIAS
-975 IFDPNNIRTK
+975 K
-985 HSNYYLQAILYSL
+985 HSNYFLQAILYSL
-998 IVSRSKR
+998 IVSRSKE
-1005 WNPAGHPVSPALL
+1005 WNAANDPVSPALL
-1018 FIKQAPATDYDPTLL
+1018 FIKQAATNDYDPTLC

-1042 TVYEEEFLTKLKHTL
+1042 TVYEEEFLTKLKETV
-1057 ADIYSPDT
+1057 ADMYSPDAA
-1065 PFTPTDDRKKC
+1065 FTPTDDRKKC